1 MLIANLR
8 TKRTLLSL
16 AVAAA
21 LTLSVQASAADTLQG
36 KVVAD
41 EAPNYSTQSGKQ
53 YWVLTGTEQTAE
65 SNALTINDANGTVK
79 LPDQIPVSHIYL
91 SEADKAVANG
101 NQMTVGG
108 QTSTFASAV
117 LVMNVWAD
125 NVDSLEADANKATL
139 NTSADAAGSYAF
151 SNIFAT
157 RIGEATIRNSETVI
171 DDVEINVTV
180 DPSDVSLEDLGAFWA
195 WGAYVD
201 NLSAEAGM
209 TSSVHF
215 SGNSLT
221 LSDTKIAAPKE
232 MYVDGVMTEQVNT
245 VVAEDN
251 RFVLENLT
259 ITTDT
264 GYFRGVT
271 TVGADEAQI
280 DRNKTTVT
288 DLTFSSTDFAYV
300 EGMEVYDFGRAEA
313 ANNTYIADGIELNGS
328 DLILSGGWFQDG
340 DSAVFANNT
349 VNIADVTAGSVSG
362 ELLTVY
368 GIQTR
373 DVADVTANATT
384 VTLDKI
390 TLSPWDAGS
399 SYETESLWARAVSVS
414 DAETVS
420 ASGNLLSAHDVHV
433 HSAILSAAYVSGEDT
448 ASVSLIGNK
457 VELSNSETMQSTD
470 FENGLTIYGAR
481 AAITGNAEIS
491 RNAVSVKDVTAAD
504 LRLYGGRYWA
514 VGSTQNASVVMNG
527 NLLEVENVTNTGP
540 EADLWAARAGLGDE
554 AYHSGA
560 DISTVTLQ
568 NNRARVLDSDFA
580 GQFGVAGA
588 EVDIRGSADVSNNAV
603 ELRNVTADHFSA
615 LGASYVGYVT
625 ADQAD
630 VVMNGN
636 TLIAEGVTASDYA
649 QFVAARSFFTDGDEE
664 VYGQNILMQ
673 GNRLEMTDATLS
685 GESYVMSVSA
695 TDAGEARALNNTL
708 EVSGLTARNDQGTA
722 VTHVVAAHL
731 DATQAVAENN
741 ATVVEDSS
749 FTGTTRLWGVRL
761 VAENQGIASENH
773 VALSGTKF
781 SGTSNVAAVSLGAT
795 QAETENNVIIVEDSS
810 FTGTTSLLGVR
821 LTAENQGVASGN
833 NVALSGTK
841 FSGTSNVATV
851 LLGATQAETENN
863 AIVVEDSSFTG
874 TTSLLGVQLAAEKR
888 GVASGTSVSVSG
900 ATVSGYGLIE
910 AVSVYSQDT
919 VEVNNSTLLL
929 SDVSMDGEPA
939 LIAGVDS
946 SGKTVS
952 VQNTLVQATE
962 VDIQDN
968 KELKE
973 RNVLAGVSAFITNDG
988 GTFTNKNTVV
998 SVNKSDI
1005 TNGYVA
1011 GTLVALADGGQ
1022 VEINNQTVVVSYS
1035 TVDDVYGTG
1044 IVASGN
1050 VSARINNQT
1059 IVLDNA
1065 TVVGGVYDVSIKNGT
1080 STRSGNDVELTN
1092 SRLQLS
1098 GINEVGSISGF
1109 DTIGLNVTEA
1119 NKMNAVL
1126 TVKKATGGQTEFD
1139 GVTIEIASDDFLDS
1153 SDTYQLINVE
1163 GGKYTF
1169 KDLTVKES
1177 HTFIETTYTADGDVV
1192 LGNGENLTSENN
1204 LFNNKTVKATES
1216 SKTLAES
1223 LLGTVAFINQGAEFI
1238 ADEGIAA
1245 MVDAAKL
1252 GEVTAFGVMQ
1262 GGSTHYNT
1270 GSYVDVD
1277 GVTFMAG
1284 AGLRVNPN
1292 WTMAGF
1298 VEAGWA
1304 NSASHVEGTRG
1315 DGDHEY
1321 FGVGFA
1327 TRYQTDGVLYVD
1339 GSLRAGRA
1347 TTEFAGRYGQDSAS
1361 YDAKSLYM
1369 SAHVG
1374 LGALWD
1380 LSESL
1385 KLDTYAR
1392 YMVTYLDDD
1401 DVSLNNRYNDK
1412 LDLDSTVTHAV
1423 RAGARLLGDFNDYAS
1438 WKVGAAYEH
1447 VFDGDAESAVNSF
1460 SLDVPSLEGDTGV
1473 FELGLRIRPSLE
1485 SNWAVDLGAK
1495 GYVGDREGVTGNMTV
1510 RYSF

>member
-1 MLIANLR
+1 MLIENLR

-21 LTLSVQASAADTLQG
+21 LTLSVQANATDTLQG
-36 KVVAD
+36 QVVAD
-41 EAPNYSTQSGKQ
+41 KAPNYSAQSGKQ
-53 YWVLTGTEQTAE
+53 YWVLTGAEQTAE

-108 QTSTFASAV
+108 QNSTFASAV
-117 LVMNVWAD
+117 LLMNVWAD
-125 NVDSLEADANKATL
+125 NVDSLEADANKVAL

-151 SNIFAT
+151 TNILAMK
-157 RIGEATIRNSETVI
+157 IVDATIRNSETVI

-180 DPSDVSLEDLGAFWA
+180 DPSDDSVEDLGAFWA
-195 WGAYVD
+195 WGASVD
-201 NLSAEAGM
+201 NLSADAGM
-209 TSSVHF
+209 TSSVRF

-221 LSDTKIAAPKE
+221 LSGTKIDAPE
-232 MYVDGVMTEQVNT
+232 IYVDGVMTEQVNT

-259 ITTDT
+259 ITTDR

-271 TVGADEAQI
+271 AVGADEAQI
-280 DRNKTTVT
+280 HRNETTVT
-288 DLTFSSTDFAYV
+288 GLIFSSTDFASV
-300 EGMEVYDFGRAEA
+300 EGMEVNGFGRAEA
-313 ANNTYIADGIELNGS
+313 ANNTYTADGIELNGS
-328 DLILSGGWFQDG
+328 DLILRGGRFLDG

-349 VNIADVTAGSVSG
+349 VNIANVTAGSVSG

-368 GIQTR
+368 GIQTS
-373 DVADVTANATT
+373 DVADVSANATT

-420 ASGNLLSAHDVHV
+420 ASDNLLSAHDVHV

-448 ASVSLIGNK
+448 ASVSLTGNR
-457 VELSNSETMQSTD
+457 VELSNVESQLDSD

-481 AAITGNAEIS
+481 AAISGNAEIS
-491 RNAVSVKDVTAAD
+491 RNEVSVKDVTAAD

-514 VGSTQNASVVMNG
+514 VGLAQNASVVMNG

-560 DISTVTLQ
+560 DNSTVTLQ
-568 NNRARVLDSDFA
+568 NNRARVLDSKFT
-580 GQFGVAGA
+580 GQLGVAGA
-588 EVDIRGSADVSNNAV
+588 EVDIRGSAVVSNNAV
-603 ELRNVTADHFSA
+603 ELSNVTADRFYA
-615 LGASYVGYVT
+615 LGASYVGSET

-649 QFVAARSFFTDGDEE
+649 QFVAARSLFTDGDEE

-685 GESYVMSVSA
+685 GGSSVMSVSA
-695 TDAGEARALNNTL
+695 TEAGEARALNNTL
-708 EVSGLTARNDQGTA
+708 EVSGLTADNNQADTA
-722 VTHVVAAHL
+722 SEVIAVDL
-731 DATQAVAENN
+731 DAMQAEVENN
-741 ATVVEDSS
+741 SMV
-749 FTGTTRLWGVRL
+749 
-761 VAENQGIASENH
+761 
-773 VALSGTKF
+773 
-781 SGTSNVAAVSLGAT
+781 
-795 QAETENNVIIVEDSS
+795 VEDSS
-810 FTGTTSLLGVR
+810 FTGTTSLLGVQ
-821 LTAENQGVASGN
+821 LAVENRGVASGN
-833 NVALSGTK
+833 NVALSGTE
-841 FSGTSNVATV
+841 FSGTSNVAAV
-851 LLGATQAETENN
+851 FLGATQAEAENN

-874 TTSLLGVQLAAEKR
+874 TTSLLGVHLAAEKR

-1044 IVASGN
+1044 IVASGD

-1109 DTIGLNVTEA
+1109 DTIGLNVTQD
-1119 NKMNAVL
+1119 NIDQAVL
-1126 TVKKATGGQTEFD
+1126 TVTQAAEGQTKFD
-1139 GVTIEIASDDFLDS
+1139 GVTIEIASDDFLES

-1163 GGKYTF
+1163 GGKYMF

-1177 HTFIETTYTADGDVV
+1177 HTFLETTYTAEDDVV
-1192 LGNGENLTSENN
+1192 LDADHGLTSEND

-1252 GEVTAFGVMQ
+1252 GEVMAFGVMR

-1374 LGALWD
+1374 LGALWN
-1380 LSESL
+1380 LNESL

-1412 LDLDSTVTHAV
+1412 LELDSTVTHAV

>member
-1 MLIANLR
+1 MLIENLR

-21 LTLSVQASAADTLQG
+21 LTLSVQANAADTLQG
-36 KVVAD
+36 QVVAD
-41 EAPNYSTQSGKQ
+41 KAPNYSAQSGKQ
-53 YWVLTGTEQTAE
+53 YWVLTGAEQTAE

-108 QTSTFASAV
+108 QNSTFASAV
-117 LVMNVWAD
+117 LLMNVWAD
-125 NVDSLEADANKATL
+125 NVDSLEADANKVAL

-151 SNIFAT
+151 TNILAMK
-157 RIGEATIRNSETVI
+157 IVDATIRNSETVI

-180 DPSDVSLEDLGAFWA
+180 DPSDDSVEDLGAFWA
-195 WGAYVD
+195 WGASVD
-201 NLSAEAGM
+201 NLSADAGM
-209 TSSVHF
+209 TSSVRF

-221 LSDTKIAAPKE
+221 LSGTKIDAPE
-232 MYVDGVMTEQVNT
+232 IYVDGVMSQQVNT

-251 RFVLENLT
+251 RFVLENLS
-259 ITTDT
+259 ITTDD
-264 GYFRGVT
+264 GHFRGVT
-271 TVGADEAQI
+271 AVGADEAQI
-280 DRNKTTVT
+280 YRNETTVT
-288 DLTFSSTDFAYV
+288 GLIFSSTDFASV
-300 EGMEVYDFGRAEA
+300 EGMEVNGFGRAEA
-313 ANNTYIADGIELNGS
+313 ANNTYTADGIELNGS
-328 DLILSGGWFQDG
+328 DLILRGGRFLDG

-349 VNIADVTAGSVSG
+349 VNIANVTAGSVSG

-368 GIQTR
+368 GMLTSG
-373 DVADVTANATT
+373 VADVTANATT

-390 TLSPWDAGS
+390 TLSPSAAGS
-399 SYETESLWARAVSVS
+399 SVETESLSALAVSVF

-420 ASGNLLSAHDVHV
+420 ASDNLLSGHDVHV
-433 HSAILSAAYVSGEDT
+433 HSAILSAAYVSGKDT

-560 DISTVTLQ
+560 DNSTVTLQ
-568 NNRARVLDSDFA
+568 NNRARVLDSKFT
-580 GQFGVAGA
+580 GQLGVAGV
-588 EVDIRGSADVSNNAV
+588 EVDIRGSAVVSNNAV
-603 ELRNVTADHFSA
+603 ELSNVTADRFYA
-615 LGASYVGYVT
+615 LGASYVGSET

-649 QFVAARSFFTDGDEE
+649 QFVAARSLFTDGDEE

-685 GESYVMSVSA
+685 GGSSVMSVSA
-695 TDAGEARALNNTL
+695 TEAGEARALNNTL
-708 EVSGLTARNDQGTA
+708 EVSGLTASNDQGTA
-722 VTHVVAAHL
+722 VTNVVAAHL

-749 FTGTTRLWGVRL
+749 FTGTTSLWGVRL
-761 VAENQGIASENH
+761 V
-773 VALSGTKF
+773 
-781 SGTSNVAAVSLGAT
+781 
-795 QAETENNVIIVEDSS
+795 
-810 FTGTTSLLGVR
+810 
-821 LTAENQGVASGN
+821 AENQGVASGN

-841 FSGTSNVATV
+841 FSGTSNVAAV
-851 LLGATQAETENN
+851 FLGATQAEAENN

-874 TTSLLGVQLAAEKR
+874 TTSLLGVQLAAENR
-888 GVASGTSVSVSG
+888 GVASGTRVSVSG
-900 ATVSGYGLIE
+900 VEVSGYGLIE

-988 GTFTNKNTVV
+988 GTFTNKNTIV
-998 SVNKSDI
+998 SVSKSGI

-1044 IVASGN
+1044 IVASGD

-1065 TVVGGVYDVSIKNGT
+1065 TVVGGVYAVSVKNGT

-1098 GINEVGSISGF
+1098 GTNKVGSISGF

-1119 NKMNAVL
+1119 NKEKAVL
-1126 TVKKATGGQTEFD
+1126 TVTDADAGQMEFN
-1139 GVTIEIASDDFLDS
+1139 GVTIEIASDDFLES

-1163 GGKYTF
+1163 GGTYTF
-1169 KDLTVKES
+1169 TDLTVKES
-1177 HTFIETTYTADGDVV
+1177 HTFLETTYMADGKVV
-1192 LGNGENLTSENN
+1192 LDDGNSLTSEND

-1223 LLGTVAFINQGAEFI
+1223 LLGTIAFINQGAEFI

-1347 TTEFAGRYGQDSAS
+1347 TTEYAGRYGQDSAS

-1380 LSESL
+1380 LNESL

-1412 LDLDSTVTHAV
+1412 LELDSTVTHAV

>member
-1 MLIANLR
+1 MLIENLR

-21 LTLSVQASAADTLQG
+21 LTLSVQANATGTLQG
-36 KVVAD
+36 QVVAD
-41 EAPNYSTQSGKQ
+41 KAPNYSAQSGKQ
-53 YWVLTGTEQTAE
+53 YWVLTGAEQTAE
-65 SNALTINDANGTVK
+65 SNVLTINDANGTVK

-108 QTSTFASAV
+108 QNSTFASAV
-117 LVMNVWAD
+117 LLMNVWAD
-125 NVDSLEADANKATL
+125 NVDSLEADANKVAL

-151 SNIFAT
+151 TNILAMK
-157 RIGEATIRNSETVI
+157 IVDATIRNSETVI
-171 DDVEINVTV
+171 NDVEINVTV
-180 DPSDVSLEDLGAFWA
+180 DPSDDSVEDLGAFWA
-195 WGAYVD
+195 WGASVD
-201 NLSAEAGM
+201 NLSADAGM
-209 TSSVHF
+209 TSSVRF

-221 LSDTKIAAPKE
+221 LSGTKIDAPE
-232 MYVDGVMTEQVNT
+232 IYVDGVMSQQVNT

-251 RFVLENLT
+251 RFVLENLS
-259 ITTDT
+259 ITTDD
-264 GYFRGVT
+264 GHFRGVT
-271 TVGADEAQI
+271 AVGADEAQI
-280 DRNKTTVT
+280 YRNETTVT
-288 DLTFSSTDFAYV
+288 GLIFSSTDFASV
-300 EGMEVYDFGRAEA
+300 EGMEVNGFGRAEA
-313 ANNTYIADGIELNGS
+313 ANNTYTADGIELNGS
-328 DLILSGGWFQDG
+328 DLILRGGRFLDG

-349 VNIADVTAGSVSG
+349 VNIANVTAGSVSG

-368 GIQTR
+368 GIQTS
-373 DVADVTANATT
+373 DVADVSANATT

-420 ASGNLLSAHDVHV
+420 ASDNLLSAHDVHV

-448 ASVSLIGNK
+448 ASVSLTGNR
-457 VELSNSETMQSTD
+457 VELSNVESQLDSD

-481 AAITGNAEIS
+481 AAISGNAEIS
-491 RNAVSVKDVTAAD
+491 RNEVSVKDVTAAD

-514 VGSTQNASVVMNG
+514 VGLAQNASVVMNG

-560 DISTVTLQ
+560 DNSTVTLQ
-568 NNRARVLDSDFA
+568 NNRARVLDSKFT
-580 GQFGVAGA
+580 GQLGVAGA
-588 EVDIRGSADVSNNAV
+588 EVDIRGSAVVSNNAV
-603 ELRNVTADHFSA
+603 ELSNVTADRFYA
-615 LGASYVGYVT
+615 LGASYVGSET

-649 QFVAARSFFTDGDEE
+649 QFVAARSLFTDGDEE

-685 GESYVMSVSA
+685 GGSSVMSVSA
-695 TDAGEARALNNTL
+695 TEAGEARALNNTL
-708 EVSGLTARNDQGTA
+708 EVSGLTADNNQADTA
-722 VTHVVAAHL
+722 SEVIAVDL
-731 DATQAVAENN
+731 DAMQAEVENN
-741 ATVVEDSS
+741 SMV
-749 FTGTTRLWGVRL
+749 
-761 VAENQGIASENH
+761 
-773 VALSGTKF
+773 
-781 SGTSNVAAVSLGAT
+781 
-795 QAETENNVIIVEDSS
+795 VEDSS
-810 FTGTTSLLGVR
+810 FTGTTSLLGVQ
-821 LTAENQGVASGN
+821 LAVENRGVASGN
-833 NVALSGTK
+833 NVALSGTE
-841 FSGTSNVATV
+841 FSGTSNVAAV
-851 LLGATQAETENN
+851 FLGATQAEAENN

-874 TTSLLGVQLAAEKR
+874 TTSLLGVHLAAEKR

-1044 IVASGN
+1044 IVASGD

-1109 DTIGLNVTEA
+1109 DTIGLNVTQD
-1119 NKMNAVL
+1119 NIDQAVL
-1126 TVKKATGGQTEFD
+1126 TVTQAAEGQTKFD
-1139 GVTIEIASDDFLDS
+1139 GVTIEIASDDFLES

-1163 GGKYTF
+1163 GGKYMF

-1177 HTFIETTYTADGDVV
+1177 HTFLETTYTAEDDVV
-1192 LGNGENLTSENN
+1192 LDADHGLTSEND

-1339 GSLRAGRA
+1339 GSLLAGRA

-1374 LGALWD
+1374 LGALWN
-1380 LSESL
+1380 LNESL

-1412 LDLDSTVTHAV
+1412 LELDSTVTHAV

>member
-1 MLIANLR
+1 MLIENLR

-21 LTLSVQASAADTLQG
+21 LTLSVQANATDTLQG
-36 KVVAD
+36 QVVAD
-41 EAPNYSTQSGKQ
+41 KAPNYSAQSGKQ
-53 YWVLTGTEQTAE
+53 YWVLTGAEQTAE

-79 LPDQIPVSHIYL
+79 QADQIPVSHIYL
-91 SEADKAVANG
+91 SEADKTVANG

-108 QTSTFASAV
+108 QTSKFDSAV
-117 LVMNVWAD
+117 LFMNVWAD
-125 NVDSLEADANKATL
+125 NVDSLEVDANKVTL
-139 NTSADAAGSYAF
+139 DANVEASGGYAF
-151 SNIFAT
+151 TNIFAT

-171 DDVEINVTV
+171 GDVEINLIA
-180 DPSDVSLEDLGAFWA
+180 DPSDDSDEDIGAFWA
-195 WGAYVD
+195 WGAYV
-201 NLSAEAGM
+201 NNPSAEAGM
-209 TSSVHF
+209 TSSVRF

-221 LSDTKIAAPKE
+221 LSGTKIDAPE
-232 MYVDGVMTEQVNT
+232 IYVDGVMTQQVNT

-251 RFVLENLT
+251 RFVLENLS
-259 ITTDT
+259 ITTDD
-264 GYFRGVT
+264 GHFRGVT
-271 TVGADEAQI
+271 AFGADEVQI
-280 DRNKTTVT
+280 HRNATTAK
-288 DLTFSSTDFAYV
+288 DLTLSPKTFAVV
-300 EGMEVYDFGRAEA
+300 EGMEVNGFGRAEA
-313 ANNTYIADGIELNGS
+313 ANNTYTADGIELNGS
-328 DLILSGGWFQDG
+328 DLILRGGRFLDG

-349 VNIADVTAGSVSG
+349 VNIANVTAGSVSG

-368 GIQTR
+368 GIQTS
-373 DVADVTANATT
+373 DVADVSANATT

-420 ASGNLLSAHDVHV
+420 ASDNLLSVHDVHV

-481 AAITGNAEIS
+481 AAISGNAEIS
-491 RNAVSVKDVTAAD
+491 RNEVSVKDVTAAD

-514 VGSTQNASVVMNG
+514 VGSAQNASVVMNG

-554 AYHSGA
+554 VYHSGA
-560 DISTVTLQ
+560 DTSTVTLQ
-568 NNRARVLDSDFA
+568 NNRARVLDSKFT
-580 GQFGVAGA
+580 GQLGVAGA
-588 EVDIRGSADVSNNAV
+588 EVDIRGSAVVSNNAV
-603 ELRNVTADHFSA
+603 ELSNVTADRFYA
-615 LGASYVGYVT
+615 LGASYVGSET

-649 QFVAARSFFTDGDEE
+649 QFVAARSLFTDGDEE

-685 GESYVMSVSA
+685 GGSSVMSVSA
-695 TDAGEARALNNTL
+695 TEAGEARALNNTL
-708 EVSGLTARNDQGTA
+708 EVSGLTASNDQGTA
-722 VTHVVAAHL
+722 VTNVVAAHL

-741 ATVVEDSS
+741 ATV
-749 FTGTTRLWGVRL
+749 
-761 VAENQGIASENH
+761 
-773 VALSGTKF
+773 
-781 SGTSNVAAVSLGAT
+781 
-795 QAETENNVIIVEDSS
+795 VEDSS

-863 AIVVEDSSFTG
+863 AMLVEDSSFTG
-874 TTSLLGVQLAAEKR
+874 TTSLLGVKLAAENR

-900 ATVSGYGLIE
+900 VEVSGYGLIE
-910 AVSVYSQDT
+910 AVSVYSQNT
-919 VEVNNSTLLL
+919 VEVDNSTLLL
-929 SDVSMDGEPA
+929 SNVSMDGKPA

-946 SGKTVS
+946 LGKTVS

-988 GTFTNKNTVV
+988 GTFTNKNTIV

-1022 VEINNQTVVVSYS
+1022 VEINNQTVVVSNS

-1044 IVASGN
+1044 IVASGD

-1065 TVVGGVYDVSIKNGT
+1065 TVEGGVYAVSVKNGT

-1098 GINEVGSISGF
+1098 GTNTVGSISGF

-1119 NKMNAVL
+1119 NKEKAVL
-1126 TVKKATGGQTEFD
+1126 TVTDADAGQMEFN
-1139 GVTIEIASDDFLDS
+1139 GVTIEIASDDFLES

-1177 HTFIETTYTADGDVV
+1177 HTFLETTYTADGDVV
-1192 LGNGENLTSENN
+1192 LGNGENLTSEND

-1223 LLGTVAFINQGAEFI
+1223 LLGTVAFVNQGAEFI

-1327 TRYQTDGVLYVD
+1327 TRYQTDGVLYAD

-1380 LSESL
+1380 LNESL

-1412 LDLDSTVTHAV
+1412 LELDSTVTHAV

>member
-91 SEADKAVANG
+91 SEADKAVAND

-125 NVDSLEADANKATL
+125 NVDSLEADANKVTL
-139 NTSADAAGSYAF
+139 DSNVEASGGYAF
-151 SNIFAT
+151 TNIFAT
-157 RIGEATIRNSETVI
+157 RIGEGTIRNSETVI
-171 DDVEINVTV
+171 GDVEINVIA
-180 DPSDVSLEDLGAFWA
+180 DPSGESDEDLGAFWA
-195 WGAYVD
+195 WGAYV
-201 NLSAEAGM
+201 NNRSAEAGM

-221 LSDTKIAAPKE
+221 LSGTKIAAPE
-232 MYVDGVMTEQVNT
+232 IYVDGVMTQQVNT
-245 VVAEDN
+245 VVAEGN
-251 RFVLENLT
+251 RFVLENLS
-259 ITTDT
+259 ISTDD

-271 TVGADEAQI
+271 AFGADEVQI
-280 DRNKTTVT
+280 HRNATTVK
-288 DLTFSSTDFAYV
+288 DLTLSPKTFAVV
-300 EGMEVYDFGRAEA
+300 EGMEVYGFGRAEA
-313 ANNTYIADGIELNGS
+313 ANNTYTADGIELNGS

-340 DSAVFANNT
+340 DSAVISNNT
-349 VNIADVTAGSVSG
+349 VNIADVTAGSVLG
-362 ELLTVY
+362 ELRTVY

-373 DVADVTANATT
+373 NVADVTANATT

-390 TLSPWDAGS
+390 TLSPSAAGS
-399 SYETESLWARAVSVS
+399 SVETESLWARAVSVS

-420 ASGNLLSAHDVHV
+420 ASDNLLSAHDVHV

-588 EVDIRGSADVSNNAV
+588 EVDIRGSAVVSNNAV
-603 ELRNVTADHFSA
+603 ELRNVTADRFSA
-615 LGASYVGYVT
+615 LGASYVGYEM

-685 GESYVMSVSA
+685 GGSSVMSVSA

-722 VTHVVAAHL
+722 VTNVVAAHL
-731 DATQAVAENN
+731 DAMQAVAENN

-761 VAENQGIASENH
+761 VAENQGIASGNH

-781 SGTSNVAAVSLGAT
+781 SGSSNVAAVLLGAT
-795 QAETENNVIIVEDSS
+795 QAETENNAMLVEDSS
-810 FTGTTSLLGVR
+810 FTGTTSLLGVH
-821 LTAENQGVASGN
+821 
-833 NVALSGTK
+833 
-841 FSGTSNVATV
+841 
-851 LLGATQAETENN
+851 
-863 AIVVEDSSFTG
+863 
-874 TTSLLGVQLAAEKR
+874 LAAEKR

-919 VEVNNSTLLL
+919 VEANNSTLLL

-1044 IVASGN
+1044 IVASSN

-1380 LSESL
+1380 LNESL

-1473 FELGLRIRPSLE
+1473 FELGLRICPSLE

>member
-1 MLIANLR
+1 MLIENIR

-41 EAPNYSTQSGKQ
+41 EAPNYSAQSGKQ
-53 YWVLTGTEQTAE
+53 YWVLTGAEQTAE
-65 SNALTINDANGTVK
+65 SNALTINDANGTVQ

-91 SEADKAVANG
+91 SDADKAVANG

-125 NVDSLEADANKATL
+125 NVDSLEADANKVAL

-151 SNIFAT
+151 SNILAT

-180 DPSDVSLEDLGAFWA
+180 DPSDDSVEDLGAFWA
-195 WGAYVD
+195 WGASVD
-201 NLSAEAGM
+201 NLSADAGM
-209 TSSVHF
+209 TSSVRF

-221 LSDTKIAAPKE
+221 LSGTKIDAPE
-232 MYVDGVMTEQVNT
+232 IYVDGVMSQQVNT

-251 RFVLENLT
+251 RFVLENLS
-259 ITTDT
+259 ITTDD
-264 GYFRGVT
+264 GHFRGVT
-271 TVGADEAQI
+271 AFGADEVQI
-280 DRNKTTVT
+280 HRNETTVT
-288 DLTFSSTDFAYV
+288 GLIFSSTDFASV
-300 EGMEVYDFGRAEA
+300 EGMEVNGFGRAEA
-313 ANNTYIADGIELNGS
+313 ANNTYMADGIELNGS
-328 DLILSGGWFQDG
+328 DLILRGGRFLDG
-340 DSAVFANNT
+340 DSAVFANST
-349 VNIADVTAGSVSG
+349 VKIANVTAGSVSG

-368 GIQTR
+368 GIQTS
-373 DVADVTANATT
+373 DVADVSANATT

-420 ASGNLLSAHDVHV
+420 ASDNLLSAHDVHV

-448 ASVSLIGNK
+448 ASVSLTGNK

-491 RNAVSVKDVTAAD
+491 RNAVSVKNVTTAD

-560 DISTVTLQ
+560 DTSTVTLQ
-568 NNRARVLDSDFA
+568 NNRARVLDSKFT
-580 GQFGVAGA
+580 GQLGVAGA

-636 TLIAEGVTASDYA
+636 TLIAEGVTASNYS

-695 TDAGEARALNNTL
+695 SDAGEARALNNTL
-708 EVSGLTARNDQGTA
+708 EVSGLTASNDQGTA
-722 VTHVVAAHL
+722 ETIVVAAHL

-741 ATVVEDSS
+741 AMVIKNSSFVGTTVLEGVNQRTENSGVASGNSVSVSKTNFSGTNNVFAVDLVAMKAEVENNSMVVEDSS
-749 FTGTTRLWGVRL
+749 FAGTTALEGVNL
-761 VAENQGIASENH
+761 TTENRG
-773 VALSGTKF
+773 VVSGT
-781 SGTSNVAAVSLGAT
+781 GVS
-795 QAETENNVIIVEDSS
+795 I
-810 FTGTTSLLGVR
+810 
-821 LTAENQGVASGN
+821 
-833 NVALSGTK
+833 
-841 FSGTSNVATV
+841 
-851 LLGATQAETENN
+851 
-863 AIVVEDSSFTG
+863 
-874 TTSLLGVQLAAEKR
+874 
-888 GVASGTSVSVSG
+888 SG
-900 ATVSGYGLIE
+900 ATVTGYGLIQ
-910 AVSVYSQDT
+910 AVAVQSPNT
-919 VEVNNSTLLL
+919 VEVDNSTLLL
-929 SDVSMDGEPA
+929 SDVSMEGEQA
-939 LIAGVDS
+939 LIAGVAIF
-946 SGKTVS
+946 GKTVS
-952 VQNTLVQATE
+952 VQNTFVQAT
-962 VDIQDN
+962 QLTMKDN
-968 KELKE
+968 GE
-973 RNVLAGVSAFITNDG
+973 RNALGGVSVEINDG
-988 GTFTNKNTVV
+988 GTFTNENTVV
-998 SVNKSDI
+998 SLLNNSEI
-1005 TNGYVA
+1005 TDGYVA
-1011 GTLVALADGGQ
+1011 GTLVSLVDGGQ
-1022 VEINNQTVVVSYS
+1022 VEINNQTVVVSNS

-1044 IVASGN
+1044 IVASGD

-1065 TVVGGVYDVSIKNGT
+1065 TVVGGVYDVSVKSET
-1080 STRSGNDVELTN
+1080 STRGGNDVELTN

-1098 GINEVGSISGF
+1098 GTNKVGFISGF

-1119 NKMNAVL
+1119 NKEKAVL
-1126 TVKKATGGQTEFD
+1126 TVTDADAGQMEFN
-1139 GVTIEIASDDFLDS
+1139 GVTIEIASDDFLES
-1153 SDTYQLINVE
+1153 SNTYQLINVE

-1192 LGNGENLTSENN
+1192 LGNGENLTSEND

-1284 AGLRVNPN
+1284 AGLRINPN

-1380 LSESL
+1380 LDESL

-1412 LDLDSTVTHAV
+1412 LELDSTVTHAV

>member
-8 TKRTLLSL
+8 TKHTLLSL

-139 NTSADAAGSYAF
+139 NTNADAAGSYAF

-157 RIGEATIRNSETVI
+157 RIGEATIRNSETMI
-171 DDVEINVTV
+171 NDVEINVTV
-180 DPSDVSLEDLGAFWA
+180 DPSGVSLEDLGAFWA

-251 RFVLENLT
+251 RFALENLT

-313 ANNTYIADGIELNGS
+313 ANNAYMADGIELNGS

-349 VNIADVTAGSVSG
+349 VSIADVTAGSVSG

-368 GIQTR
+368 GIKTR

-420 ASGNLLSAHDVHV
+420 ASDNLLSAHDVHV

-588 EVDIRGSADVSNNAV
+588 EVDIRGSAVVSNNAV
-603 ELRNVTADHFSA
+603 ELRNVTADRFSA
-615 LGASYVGYVT
+615 LGASYVGYEM

-722 VTHVVAAHL
+722 VTNVVAAHL

-741 ATVVEDSS
+741 AT
-749 FTGTTRLWGVRL
+749 
-761 VAENQGIASENH
+761 
-773 VALSGTKF
+773 
-781 SGTSNVAAVSLGAT
+781 
-795 QAETENNVIIVEDSS
+795 
-810 FTGTTSLLGVR
+810 
-821 LTAENQGVASGN
+821 
-833 NVALSGTK
+833 
-841 FSGTSNVATV
+841 
-851 LLGATQAETENN
+851 
-863 AIVVEDSSFTG
+863 VVEDSSFTG

-1080 STRSGNDVELTN
+1080 STGSGNDVELTN

-1380 LSESL
+1380 LNESL

>member
-1 MLIANLR
+1 MLIENLR

-21 LTLSVQASAADTLQG
+21 LTLSVQANAADTLQG
-36 KVVAD
+36 QVVAD
-41 EAPNYSTQSGKQ
+41 KAPNYSAQSGKQ
-53 YWVLTGTEQTAE
+53 YWVLTGAEQTAE

-108 QTSTFASAV
+108 QNSTFASAV
-117 LVMNVWAD
+117 LLMNVWAD
-125 NVDSLEADANKATL
+125 NVDSLEADANKVAL

-151 SNIFAT
+151 TNILAMK
-157 RIGEATIRNSETVI
+157 IVDATIRNSETVI

-180 DPSDVSLEDLGAFWA
+180 DPSDDSVEDLGAFWA
-195 WGAYVD
+195 WGASVD
-201 NLSAEAGM
+201 NLSADAGM
-209 TSSVHF
+209 TSSVRF

-221 LSDTKIAAPKE
+221 LSGTKIDAPE
-232 MYVDGVMTEQVNT
+232 IYVDGVMSQQVNT

-251 RFVLENLT
+251 RFVLENLS
-259 ITTDT
+259 ITTDD
-264 GYFRGVT
+264 GHFRGVT
-271 TVGADEAQI
+271 AVGADEAQI
-280 DRNKTTVT
+280 YRNETTVT
-288 DLTFSSTDFAYV
+288 GLIFSSTDFASV
-300 EGMEVYDFGRAEA
+300 EGMEVNGFGRAEA
-313 ANNTYIADGIELNGS
+313 ANNTYTADGIELNGS
-328 DLILSGGWFQDG
+328 DLILRGGRFLDG

-349 VNIADVTAGSVSG
+349 VNIANVTAGSVSG

-368 GIQTR
+368 GMLTSG
-373 DVADVTANATT
+373 VADVTANATT

-390 TLSPWDAGS
+390 TLSPSAAGS
-399 SYETESLWARAVSVS
+399 SVETESLSALAVSVF

-420 ASGNLLSAHDVHV
+420 ASDNLLSGHDVHV
-433 HSAILSAAYVSGEDT
+433 HSAILSAAYVSGKDT

-560 DISTVTLQ
+560 DNSTVTLQ
-568 NNRARVLDSDFA
+568 NNRARVLDSKFT
-580 GQFGVAGA
+580 GQLGVAGA
-588 EVDIRGSADVSNNAV
+588 EVDIRGSAVVSNNAV
-603 ELRNVTADHFSA
+603 ELSNVTADRFYA
-615 LGASYVGYVT
+615 LGASYVGSET

-649 QFVAARSFFTDGDEE
+649 QFVAARSLFTDGDEE

-685 GESYVMSVSA
+685 GGSSVMSVSA
-695 TDAGEARALNNTL
+695 TEAGEARALNNTL
-708 EVSGLTARNDQGTA
+708 EVSGLTASNDQGTA
-722 VTHVVAAHL
+722 VTNVVAAHL

-749 FTGTTRLWGVRL
+749 FTGTTSLWGVRL
-761 VAENQGIASENH
+761 V
-773 VALSGTKF
+773 
-781 SGTSNVAAVSLGAT
+781 
-795 QAETENNVIIVEDSS
+795 
-810 FTGTTSLLGVR
+810 
-821 LTAENQGVASGN
+821 AENQGVASGN

-841 FSGTSNVATV
+841 FSGTSNVAAV
-851 LLGATQAETENN
+851 FLGATQAEAENN

-874 TTSLLGVQLAAEKR
+874 TTSLLGVQLAAENR
-888 GVASGTSVSVSG
+888 GVASGTRVSVSG
-900 ATVSGYGLIE
+900 VEVSGYGLIE

-988 GTFTNKNTVV
+988 GTFTNKNTIV
-998 SVNKSDI
+998 SVSKSGI

-1044 IVASGN
+1044 IVASGD

-1065 TVVGGVYDVSIKNGT
+1065 TVVGGVYAVSVKNGT

-1098 GINEVGSISGF
+1098 GTNKVGSISGF

-1119 NKMNAVL
+1119 NKEKAVL
-1126 TVKKATGGQTEFD
+1126 TVTDADAGQMEFN
-1139 GVTIEIASDDFLDS
+1139 GVTIEIASDDFLES

-1163 GGKYTF
+1163 GGTYTF
-1169 KDLTVKES
+1169 TDLTVKES
-1177 HTFIETTYTADGDVV
+1177 HTFLETTYMADGKVV
-1192 LGNGENLTSENN
+1192 LDDGNSLTSEND

-1223 LLGTVAFINQGAEFI
+1223 LLGTIAFINQGAEFI

-1327 TRYQTDGVLYVD
+1327 TRYQTDGVLYAD

-1374 LGALWD
+1374 LGAMWGLN
-1380 LSESL
+1380 ESL

-1412 LDLDSTVTHAV
+1412 LELDSTVTQAV

-1438 WKVGAAYEH
+1438 WKMGAAYEH

>member
-1 MLIANLR
+1 MLIENLR

-21 LTLSVQASAADTLQG
+21 LTLSVQANATDTLQG
-36 KVVAD
+36 QVVAD
-41 EAPNYSTQSGKQ
+41 KAPNYSAQSGKQ
-53 YWVLTGTEQTAE
+53 YWVLTGAEQTAE

-79 LPDQIPVSHIYL
+79 QADQIPVSHIYL

-108 QTSTFASAV
+108 QTSKFDSAV
-117 LVMNVWAD
+117 LFMNVWAD
-125 NVDSLEADANKATL
+125 NVDSLEVDANKVTL
-139 NTSADAAGSYAF
+139 DANVEASGGYAF
-151 SNIFAT
+151 TNIFAT

-171 DDVEINVTV
+171 GDVEINLIA
-180 DPSDVSLEDLGAFWA
+180 DPSDDSDEDIGAFWA
-195 WGAYVD
+195 WGAYV
-201 NLSAEAGM
+201 NNPSAEAGM
-209 TSSVHF
+209 ASSVHF

-221 LSDTKIAAPKE
+221 LSGTKIAAPE
-232 MYVDGVMTEQVNT
+232 IYVDGVMTQQVNT

-251 RFVLENLT
+251 RYVLENLS
-259 ITTDT
+259 ITTDD
-264 GYFRGVT
+264 GHFRGVT
-271 TVGADEAQI
+271 AFGADEVQI
-280 DRNKTTVT
+280 HRNATTAK
-288 DLTFSSTDFAYV
+288 DLTLSPKTFAVV
-300 EGMEVYDFGRAEA
+300 EGMEVNGFGRAEA
-313 ANNTYIADGIELNGS
+313 ANNTYTADGIELNGS
-328 DLILSGGWFQDG
+328 ALILRGGRFLDG

-349 VNIADVTAGSVSG
+349 VNIANVTAGSVSG

-368 GIQTR
+368 GIQTS
-373 DVADVTANATT
+373 DVADVSANATT

-399 SYETESLWARAVSVS
+399 AYETESLWARAVSVS

-420 ASGNLLSAHDVHV
+420 ASDNLLSVHDVHV

-481 AAITGNAEIS
+481 AAISGNAEIS
-491 RNAVSVKDVTAAD
+491 RNEVSVKDVTAAD

-514 VGSTQNASVVMNG
+514 VGSAQNASVVMNG

-560 DISTVTLQ
+560 DNSTVTLQ
-568 NNRARVLDSDFA
+568 NNRARVLDSKFT
-580 GQFGVAGA
+580 GQLGVAGA
-588 EVDIRGSADVSNNAV
+588 EVDIRGSAVVSNNAV
-603 ELRNVTADHFSA
+603 ELSNVTADRFYA
-615 LGASYVGYVT
+615 LGASYVGSDM

-685 GESYVMSVSA
+685 GGSSVMSVSA
-695 TDAGEARALNNTL
+695 KDAGEARALNNTL
-708 EVSGLTARNDQGTA
+708 EVSGLTASNDQGTA
-722 VTHVVAAHL
+722 VTNVVAAHL

-741 ATVVEDSS
+741 SIV
-749 FTGTTRLWGVRL
+749 
-761 VAENQGIASENH
+761 
-773 VALSGTKF
+773 
-781 SGTSNVAAVSLGAT
+781 
-795 QAETENNVIIVEDSS
+795 VEDSS

-841 FSGTSNVATV
+841 FSGTSNVAAV
-851 LLGATQAETENN
+851 FLGATQAEAENN

-874 TTSLLGVQLAAEKR
+874 TTSLLGVQLAAENR

-900 ATVSGYGLIE
+900 VEVSGYGLIE

-1035 TVDDVYGTG
+1035 TVDDVYGTD
-1044 IVASGN
+1044 IVASGD

-1109 DTIGLNVTEA
+1109 DTIGLNVTQD
-1119 NKMNAVL
+1119 NIDQAVL
-1126 TVKKATGGQTEFD
+1126 TVTQAAEGQTKFD
-1139 GVTIEIASDDFLDS
+1139 GVTIEIASDDFLES

-1192 LGNGENLTSENN
+1192 LGNGENLTSEND

-1284 AGLRVNPN
+1284 AGLRINPN

-1380 LSESL
+1380 LNESL

-1473 FELGLRIRPSLE
+1473 FELGMRIRPSLE

>member
-41 EAPNYSTQSGKQ
+41 EAPNYSAQSGKQ
-53 YWVLTGTEQTAE
+53 YWVLTGAEQTAE

-101 NQMTVGG
+101 NQMTIGG
-108 QTSTFASAV
+108 QKSTFASAI
-117 LVMNVWAD
+117 LPTNIWAD
-125 NVDSLEADANKATL
+125 NCESFEADANKMTL
-139 NTSADAAGSYAF
+139 NSSVDAAGSYAF

-157 RIGEATIRNSETVI
+157 RIGEATIRNSETMI
-171 DDVEINVTV
+171 NDVEINVTV
-180 DPSDVSLEDLGAFWA
+180 DPSGVSLEDRGAFWA

-201 NLSAEAGM
+201 NFSADAGM

-215 SGNSLT
+215 SENSLT

-245 VVAEDN
+245 VVAEGN
-251 RFVLENLT
+251 RFVLENLS
-259 ITTDT
+259 ISTDD

-271 TVGADEAQI
+271 AFGADEVQI
-280 DRNKTTVT
+280 HRNATTVK
-288 DLTFSSTDFAYV
+288 DLTLSPKTFAVV
-300 EGMEVYDFGRAEA
+300 EGMEVYGFGRAEA
-313 ANNTYIADGIELNGS
+313 ANNTYTADGIELNGS

-340 DSAVFANNT
+340 DSVVISNNT

-368 GIQTR
+368 GIQTS
-373 DVADVTANATT
+373 DVADVSANATT

-390 TLSPWDAGS
+390 ALSPWDAGS
-399 SYETESLWARAVSVS
+399 SVETESLWARAVSVS

-420 ASGNLLSAHDVHV
+420 ANDNLLSAHDVHV

-491 RNAVSVKDVTAAD
+491 RNAVSVKDVTTAD

-560 DISTVTLQ
+560 DTSTVTLQ
-568 NNRARVLDSDFA
+568 NNRARVLDSKFT
-580 GQFGVAGA
+580 GQLGVAGA
-588 EVDIRGSADVSNNAV
+588 EVDIRGSAVVSNNAV

-636 TLIAEGVTASDYA
+636 TLIAEGVTASNYS

-695 TDAGEARALNNTL
+695 TDAGEARTLNNTL
-708 EVSGLTARNDQGTA
+708 EVSGLTASNDQGTA
-722 VTHVVAAHL
+722 ETIVVAAHL
-731 DATQAVAENN
+731 YATQAVAENN
-741 ATVVEDSS
+741 AMVIKNSSFVGTTVLEGLNQQTENSGVASGNSVSVSKTNFSGTNNVFAVDLVAMKAEVENNSMVVEDSS
-749 FTGTTRLWGVRL
+749 FAGTTALEGVNL
-761 VAENQGIASENH
+761 TTENRG
-773 VALSGTKF
+773 VVSGT
-781 SGTSNVAAVSLGAT
+781 GVS
-795 QAETENNVIIVEDSS
+795 I
-810 FTGTTSLLGVR
+810 
-821 LTAENQGVASGN
+821 
-833 NVALSGTK
+833 
-841 FSGTSNVATV
+841 
-851 LLGATQAETENN
+851 
-863 AIVVEDSSFTG
+863 
-874 TTSLLGVQLAAEKR
+874 
-888 GVASGTSVSVSG
+888 SG
-900 ATVSGYGLIE
+900 ATVTGYGLIQ
-910 AVSVYSQDT
+910 AVAVQSPNT
-919 VEVNNSTLLL
+919 VEVDNSTLLL
-929 SDVSMDGEPA
+929 SDVSMEGEQA
-939 LIAGVDS
+939 LIAGVAIF
-946 SGKTVS
+946 GKTVS
-952 VQNTLVQATE
+952 VQNTFVQAT
-962 VDIQDN
+962 QLTMKDN
-968 KELKE
+968 GE
-973 RNVLAGVSAFITNDG
+973 RNALGGVSVEINDG
-988 GTFTNKNTVV
+988 GTFTNENTVV
-998 SVNKSDI
+998 SLLNNSEI
-1005 TNGYVA
+1005 TDGYVA
-1011 GTLVALADGGQ
+1011 GTLVSLVDGGQ
-1022 VEINNQTVVVSYS
+1022 VEINNQTVVVSNS

-1044 IVASGN
+1044 IVASGD

-1065 TVVGGVYDVSIKNGT
+1065 TVEGGVYDVSVKNGT

-1098 GINEVGSISGF
+1098 GTNTVGSISGF

-1119 NKMNAVL
+1119 NKEKAVL
-1126 TVKKATGGQTEFD
+1126 TVTDADAGQMEFN
-1139 GVTIEIASDDFLDS
+1139 GVTIEIASDDFLES

-1169 KDLTVKES
+1169 TGLTVKES
-1177 HTFIETTYTADGDVV
+1177 HTFLETTYTAEDGVV
-1192 LGNGENLTSENN
+1192 LDADHGLTSEND

-1223 LLGTVAFINQGAEFI
+1223 LLGTVAFVNQGAEFI

-1380 LSESL
+1380 LNESL

-1412 LDLDSTVTHAV
+1412 LELDSTVTHAV
-1423 RAGARLLGDFNDYAS
+1423 RAGARLLGDFNDNAS

>member
-1 MLIANLR
+1 
-8 TKRTLLSL
+8 
-16 AVAAA
+16 
-21 LTLSVQASAADTLQG
+21 
-36 KVVAD
+36 
-41 EAPNYSTQSGKQ
+41 
-53 YWVLTGTEQTAE
+53 
-65 SNALTINDANGTVK
+65 
-79 LPDQIPVSHIYL
+79 
-91 SEADKAVANG
+91 
-101 NQMTVGG
+101 
-108 QTSTFASAV
+108 
-117 LVMNVWAD
+117 
-125 NVDSLEADANKATL
+125 
-139 NTSADAAGSYAF
+139 
-151 SNIFAT
+151 
-157 RIGEATIRNSETVI
+157 
-171 DDVEINVTV
+171 
-180 DPSDVSLEDLGAFWA
+180 
-195 WGAYVD
+195 
-201 NLSAEAGM
+201 M

-221 LSDTKIAAPKE
+221 LSGTKIAAPE
-232 MYVDGVMTEQVNT
+232 IYVDGVMTQQVNT

-251 RFVLENLT
+251 RYVLENLS
-259 ITTDT
+259 ITTDD
-264 GYFRGVT
+264 GHFRGVT
-271 TVGADEAQI
+271 AVGADEAQI
-280 DRNKTTVT
+280 YRNETTVT
-288 DLTFSSTDFAYV
+288 GLIFSSTDFASV
-300 EGMEVYDFGRAEA
+300 EGMEVNGFGRAEA
-313 ANNTYIADGIELNGS
+313 ANNTYTADGIELNGS
-328 DLILSGGWFQDG
+328 DLILRGGRFLDG

-349 VNIADVTAGSVSG
+349 VNIANVTAGSVSG

-368 GIQTR
+368 GIQTS
-373 DVADVTANATT
+373 DVADVSANATT

-420 ASGNLLSAHDVHV
+420 ASDNLLSVHDVHV

-481 AAITGNAEIS
+481 AAISGNAEIS
-491 RNAVSVKDVTAAD
+491 RNEVSVKDVTAAD

-514 VGSTQNASVVMNG
+514 VGSAQNASVVMNG

-554 AYHSGA
+554 VYHSGA
-560 DISTVTLQ
+560 DTSTVTLQ
-568 NNRARVLDSDFA
+568 NNRARVLDSKFT
-580 GQFGVAGA
+580 GQLGVAGA
-588 EVDIRGSADVSNNAV
+588 EVDIRGSAVVSNNAV
-603 ELRNVTADHFSA
+603 EFSNVTADRFYA
-615 LGASYVGYVT
+615 LGASYVGSET

-649 QFVAARSFFTDGDEE
+649 QFVAARSLFTDGDEE

-685 GESYVMSVSA
+685 GGSSVMSVSA
-695 TDAGEARALNNTL
+695 TEAGEARALNNTL
-708 EVSGLTARNDQGTA
+708 EVSGLTASNDQGTA
-722 VTHVVAAHL
+722 VTNVVAAHL

-741 ATVVEDSS
+741 ATV
-749 FTGTTRLWGVRL
+749 
-761 VAENQGIASENH
+761 
-773 VALSGTKF
+773 
-781 SGTSNVAAVSLGAT
+781 
-795 QAETENNVIIVEDSS
+795 VEDSS

-863 AIVVEDSSFTG
+863 AMLVEDSSFTG
-874 TTSLLGVQLAAEKR
+874 TTSLLGVKLAAENR

-900 ATVSGYGLIE
+900 VEVSGYGLIE
-910 AVSVYSQDT
+910 AVSVYSQNT
-919 VEVNNSTLLL
+919 VEVDNSTLLL
-929 SDVSMDGEPA
+929 SNVSMDGKPA

-946 SGKTVS
+946 LGKTVS

-988 GTFTNKNTVV
+988 GTFTNKNTIV

-1022 VEINNQTVVVSYS
+1022 VEINNQTVVVSNS

-1044 IVASGN
+1044 IVASGD

-1065 TVVGGVYDVSIKNGT
+1065 TVEGGVYAVSVKNGT

-1098 GINEVGSISGF
+1098 GTNTVGSISGF

-1119 NKMNAVL
+1119 NKEKAVL
-1126 TVKKATGGQTEFD
+1126 TVTDADAGQMEFN
-1139 GVTIEIASDDFLDS
+1139 GVTIEIASDDFLES

-1177 HTFIETTYTADGDVV
+1177 HTFLETTYTADGDVV
-1192 LGNGENLTSENN
+1192 LGNGENLTSEND

-1223 LLGTVAFINQGAEFI
+1223 LLGTVAFVNQGAEFI

-1284 AGLRVNPN
+1284 AGLRINPN

-1380 LSESL
+1380 LNESL

-1401 DVSLNNRYNDK
+1401 DVDLNNRYNDK

-1473 FELGLRIRPSLE
+1473 FELGMRIRPSLE

>member
-1 MLIANLR
+1 M
-8 TKRTLLSL
+8 
-16 AVAAA
+16 
-21 LTLSVQASAADTLQG
+21 
-36 KVVAD
+36 
-41 EAPNYSTQSGKQ
+41 
-53 YWVLTGTEQTAE
+53 
-65 SNALTINDANGTVK
+65 
-79 LPDQIPVSHIYL
+79 
-91 SEADKAVANG
+91 
-101 NQMTVGG
+101 
-108 QTSTFASAV
+108 
-117 LVMNVWAD
+117 
-125 NVDSLEADANKATL
+125 
-139 NTSADAAGSYAF
+139 
-151 SNIFAT
+151 
-157 RIGEATIRNSETVI
+157 
-171 DDVEINVTV
+171 
-180 DPSDVSLEDLGAFWA
+180 
-195 WGAYVD
+195 
-201 NLSAEAGM
+201 
-209 TSSVHF
+209 
-215 SGNSLT
+215 
-221 LSDTKIAAPKE
+221 
-232 MYVDGVMTEQVNT
+232 
-245 VVAEDN
+245 
-251 RFVLENLT
+251 
-259 ITTDT
+259 
-264 GYFRGVT
+264 
-271 TVGADEAQI
+271 
-280 DRNKTTVT
+280 
-288 DLTFSSTDFAYV
+288 
-300 EGMEVYDFGRAEA
+300 
-313 ANNTYIADGIELNGS
+313 
-328 DLILSGGWFQDG
+328 
-340 DSAVFANNT
+340 
-349 VNIADVTAGSVSG
+349 
-362 ELLTVY
+362 LTVY
-368 GIQTR
+368 GMLTSG
-373 DVADVTANATT
+373 VADVTANATT

-390 TLSPWDAGS
+390 TLSPSAAGS
-399 SYETESLWARAVSVS
+399 SVETESLSALAVSVS

-420 ASGNLLSAHDVHV
+420 ASDNLLSVHDVHV
-433 HSAILSAAYVSGEDT
+433 YSAILSAAYVSGEDT

-481 AAITGNAEIS
+481 AAISGNAEIS
-491 RNAVSVKDVTAAD
+491 RNEVSVKDVTSAD

-514 VGSTQNASVVMNG
+514 VGSAQNASVVMNG

-554 AYHSGA
+554 VYHSGA
-560 DISTVTLQ
+560 DTSTVTLQ
-568 NNRARVLDSDFA
+568 NNRARVLDSKFT
-580 GQFGVAGA
+580 GQLGVAAA
-588 EVDIRGSADVSNNAV
+588 EVDIRGSAVVSNNAV
-603 ELRNVTADHFSA
+603 ELSNVTADRFYA
-615 LGASYVGYVT
+615 LGASYVGSDT

-685 GESYVMSVSA
+685 GGSSVMSVSA
-695 TDAGEARALNNTL
+695 TEAGEARALNNTL
-708 EVSGLTARNDQGTA
+708 EVSGLTASNDQGTA
-722 VTHVVAAHL
+722 VTNVVAAHL

-741 ATVVEDSS
+741 ATV
-749 FTGTTRLWGVRL
+749 
-761 VAENQGIASENH
+761 
-773 VALSGTKF
+773 
-781 SGTSNVAAVSLGAT
+781 
-795 QAETENNVIIVEDSS
+795 VEDSS

-833 NVALSGTK
+833 NVALSGT
-841 FSGTSNVATV
+841 SNVATV

-863 AIVVEDSSFTG
+863 AMLVEDSSFTG
-874 TTSLLGVQLAAEKR
+874 TTSLLGVQLAAENR

-900 ATVSGYGLIE
+900 VEVSGYGLIE

-919 VEVNNSTLLL
+919 IEVNNSTLLL

-988 GTFTNKNTVV
+988 GTFTNKNTIV
-998 SVNKSDI
+998 SVSKSGI

-1044 IVASGN
+1044 IVASGD

-1109 DTIGLNVTEA
+1109 DTIGLNVTQD
-1119 NKMNAVL
+1119 NIDQAVL
-1126 TVKKATGGQTEFD
+1126 TVTQAAEGQTKFD
-1139 GVTIEIASDDFLDS
+1139 GVTIEIASDDFLES

-1192 LGNGENLTSENN
+1192 LGNGENLTSEND

-1284 AGLRVNPN
+1284 AGLRINPN

-1380 LSESL
+1380 LNESL

-1401 DVSLNNRYNDK
+1401 DEDLNNRYNDK

-1447 VFDGDAESAVNSF
+1447 VFDGDAESSVNSF

>member
-1 MLIANLR
+1 MLIENLR

-21 LTLSVQASAADTLQG
+21 LTLSVQANATDTLQG
-36 KVVAD
+36 QVVAD
-41 EAPNYSTQSGKQ
+41 KAPNYSAQSGKQ
-53 YWVLTGTEQTAE
+53 YRVLTGAEQTAE

-108 QTSTFASAV
+108 QNSTFASAV
-117 LVMNVWAD
+117 LLMNVWAD
-125 NVDSLEADANKATL
+125 NVDSLEADANKVAL

-151 SNIFAT
+151 TNILAMK
-157 RIGEATIRNSETVI
+157 IVDATIRNSETVI
-171 DDVEINVTV
+171 NDVEINVTV
-180 DPSDVSLEDLGAFWA
+180 DPSDDSVEDLGAFWA
-195 WGAYVD
+195 WGASVD
-201 NLSAEAGM
+201 NLSADAGM
-209 TSSVHF
+209 TSSVRF

-221 LSDTKIAAPKE
+221 LSGTKIDAPE
-232 MYVDGVMTEQVNT
+232 IYVDGVMSQQVNT

-251 RFVLENLT
+251 RFVLENLS
-259 ITTDT
+259 ITTDD
-264 GYFRGVT
+264 GHFRGVT
-271 TVGADEAQI
+271 AFGADEVQI
-280 DRNKTTVT
+280 HRNATTAK
-288 DLTFSSTDFAYV
+288 DLTLSPKTFAVV
-300 EGMEVYDFGRAEA
+300 EGMEVNGFGRAEA
-313 ANNTYIADGIELNGS
+313 ANNTYTAVGIELNGS
-328 DLILSGGWFQDG
+328 DLILRGGRFLDG
-340 DSAVFANNT
+340 DSAVFSNNT
-349 VNIADVTAGSVSG
+349 VNIADIIAGSTSG

-368 GIQTR
+368 GIQTS
-373 DVADVTANATT
+373 DVADVSANATT

-420 ASGNLLSAHDVHV
+420 ASDNLLSAHDVHV

-448 ASVSLIGNK
+448 ASVSLTGNK

-504 LRLYGGRYWA
+504 LRLYGGRYRA
-514 VGSTQNASVVMNG
+514 LGSNENASVVMNG
-527 NLLEVENVTNTGP
+527 NLLEVKNVKTTGQ
-540 EADLWAARAGLGDE
+540 EADLWAARAGFDDE
-554 AYHSGA
+554 TVYGA
-560 DISTVTLQ
+560 AGNATVSLQ
-568 NNRARVLDSDFA
+568 NNQVRISDSDFA
-580 GQFGVAGA
+580 GQLGVAGA
-588 EVDIRGSADVSNNAV
+588 EVDIRGSAVVSNNAV
-603 ELRNVTADHFSA
+603 ELRNVTADRFYA
-615 LGASYVGYVT
+615 LGASYVGSDM

-636 TLIAEGVTASDYA
+636 TLIAEDVTANEYA
-649 QFVAARSFFTDGDEE
+649 QFVAARSFFTDDDEE

-673 GNRLEMTDATLS
+673 GNRLEMKDATLS
-685 GESYVMSVSA
+685 GGSSVMSVSA
-695 TDAGEARALNNTL
+695 ADAGEARALNNTL

-722 VTHVVAAHL
+722 VTNVVAAYL

-749 FTGTTRLWGVRL
+749 FTGTTSLWGVRL
-761 VAENQGIASENH
+761 AAENQGI
-773 VALSGTKF
+773 
-781 SGTSNVAAVSLGAT
+781 
-795 QAETENNVIIVEDSS
+795 
-810 FTGTTSLLGVR
+810 
-821 LTAENQGVASGN
+821 ASGN

-841 FSGTSNVATV
+841 FSGTSNVAAV
-851 LLGATQAETENN
+851 FLGATQAEAENN
-863 AIVVEDSSFTG
+863 AMLVEDSSFTG
-874 TTSLLGVQLAAEKR
+874 TTSLLGVHLAAEKR

-1044 IVASGN
+1044 IVASGD

-1109 DTIGLNVTEA
+1109 DTIGLDNIDQ
-1119 NKMNAVL
+1119 AVL
-1126 TVKKATGGQTEFD
+1126 TVTQAAEGQTKFD
-1139 GVTIEIASDDFLDS
+1139 GVTIEIASDDFLES

-1192 LGNGENLTSENN
+1192 LGNGENLTSEND

-1284 AGLRVNPN
+1284 AGLRINPN

-1347 TTEFAGRYGQDSAS
+1347 TTEFTGRYGQDSAS

-1380 LSESL
+1380 LNESL

-1401 DVSLNNRYNDK
+1401 DVDLNNRYNDK

-1473 FELGLRIRPSLE
+1473 FELGMRIRPSLE

>member
-1 MLIANLR
+1 MLIENLR

-65 SNALTINDANGTVK
+65 SNALTINDANGTVQ

-125 NVDSLEADANKATL
+125 NVDSLEADANKVTL

-313 ANNTYIADGIELNGS
+313 ANNAYMADGIELNGS

-340 DSAVFANNT
+340 DSTVFANNT

-457 VELSNSETMQSTD
+457 VELSNSETIQSTD

-588 EVDIRGSADVSNNAV
+588 EVDIRGSAVVSNNAV
-603 ELRNVTADHFSA
+603 ELRNVTADRFSA
-615 LGASYVGYVT
+615 LGASYVGYEM

-685 GESYVMSVSA
+685 GGSSVMSVTA

-722 VTHVVAAHL
+722 VTNVVAAHL
-731 DATQAVAENN
+731 DAKQAVAENN
-741 ATVVEDSS
+741 ATV
-749 FTGTTRLWGVRL
+749 
-761 VAENQGIASENH
+761 
-773 VALSGTKF
+773 
-781 SGTSNVAAVSLGAT
+781 
-795 QAETENNVIIVEDSS
+795 VEDSS

-863 AIVVEDSSFTG
+863 AMLVEDSSFTG
-874 TTSLLGVQLAAEKR
+874 TTSLLGVHLAAEKR

-1119 NKMNAVL
+1119 NKEKAVL
-1126 TVKKATGGQTEFD
+1126 TVTDADAGQMEFN
-1139 GVTIEIASDDFLDS
+1139 GVTIEIASDDFLES

-1177 HTFIETTYTADGDVV
+1177 HTFLETTYTADGDVV
-1192 LGNGENLTSENN
+1192 LGNGENLTSEND

-1292 WTMAGF
+1292 WTLAGF

-1327 TRYQTDGVLYVD
+1327 TRYQTDGVFYVD

-1380 LSESL
+1380 LNESL

-1401 DVSLNNRYNDK
+1401 DVDLNNRYNDK
-1412 LDLDSTVTHAV
+1412 LELDSTVTHAV

>member
-1 MLIANLR
+1 MLIENLR

-16 AVAAA
+16 AVATA
-21 LTLSVQASAADTLQG
+21 LTLSVQANAADTLQG

-41 EAPNYSTQSGKQ
+41 EAPNYSAQSGKQ
-53 YWVLTGTEQTAE
+53 YWVLTGAEQTAE

-79 LPDQIPVSHIYL
+79 QADQIPVSHIYL
-91 SEADKAVANG
+91 FETDKAVANG

-125 NVDSLEADANKATL
+125 NVDSLEADANKVAL

-151 SNIFAT
+151 TNILAMK
-157 RIGEATIRNSETVI
+157 IVDATIRNSETVI
-171 DDVEINVTV
+171 GDVEINVTV
-180 DPSDVSLEDLGAFWA
+180 DPSDDSVEDLGAFWA
-195 WGAYVD
+195 WGASVD
-201 NLSAEAGM
+201 NLSADAGM
-209 TSSVHF
+209 TSSVRF

-221 LSDTKIAAPKE
+221 LSGTKIDAPE
-232 MYVDGVMTEQVNT
+232 IYVDGVMSQQVNT

-251 RFVLENLT
+251 RFVLENLS
-259 ITTDT
+259 ITTDD
-264 GYFRGVT
+264 GHFRGVT
-271 TVGADEAQI
+271 AVGADEAQI
-280 DRNKTTVT
+280 YRNETTVT
-288 DLTFSSTDFAYV
+288 GLIFSSTDFASV
-300 EGMEVYDFGRAEA
+300 EGMEVNGFGRAEA
-313 ANNTYIADGIELNGS
+313 ANNTYTADGIELNGS
-328 DLILSGGWFQDG
+328 DLILRGGRFLDG

-349 VNIADVTAGSVSG
+349 VNIANVTAGSVSG

-368 GIQTR
+368 GMLTSG
-373 DVADVTANATT
+373 VADVTANATT

-390 TLSPWDAGS
+390 TLSPSAAGS
-399 SYETESLWARAVSVS
+399 SVETESLSALAVSVF

-420 ASGNLLSAHDVHV
+420 ASDNLLSGHDVHV
-433 HSAILSAAYVSGEDT
+433 HSAILSAAYVSGKDT

-560 DISTVTLQ
+560 DNSTVTLQ
-568 NNRARVLDSDFA
+568 NNRARVLDSKFT
-580 GQFGVAGA
+580 GQLGVAGA
-588 EVDIRGSADVSNNAV
+588 EVDIRGSAVVSNNAV
-603 ELRNVTADHFSA
+603 ELSNVTADRFYA
-615 LGASYVGYVT
+615 LGASYVGSET

-649 QFVAARSFFTDGDEE
+649 QFVAARSLFTDGDEE

-685 GESYVMSVSA
+685 GGSSVMSVSA
-695 TDAGEARALNNTL
+695 TEAGEARALNNTL
-708 EVSGLTARNDQGTA
+708 EVSGLTASNDQGTA
-722 VTHVVAAHL
+722 VTNVVAAHL

-749 FTGTTRLWGVRL
+749 FTGTTSLWGVRL
-761 VAENQGIASENH
+761 VAENQGI
-773 VALSGTKF
+773 
-781 SGTSNVAAVSLGAT
+781 
-795 QAETENNVIIVEDSS
+795 
-810 FTGTTSLLGVR
+810 
-821 LTAENQGVASGN
+821 ASGN

-841 FSGTSNVATV
+841 FSGTSNVAAV
-851 LLGATQAETENN
+851 FLGATQAEAENN
-863 AIVVEDSSFTG
+863 AMLVEDSSFTG
-874 TTSLLGVQLAAEKR
+874 TTSLLGVQLAAENR

-900 ATVSGYGLIE
+900 VEVSGYGLIE

-988 GTFTNKNTVV
+988 GTFTNKNTIV
-998 SVNKSDI
+998 SVSKSGI

-1044 IVASGN
+1044 IVASGD

-1065 TVVGGVYDVSIKNGT
+1065 TVVGGVYAVSVKNGT

-1098 GINEVGSISGF
+1098 GTNTVGSISGF

-1119 NKMNAVL
+1119 NKEKAVL
-1126 TVKKATGGQTEFD
+1126 TVTDADAGQMEFN
-1139 GVTIEIASDDFLDS
+1139 GVTIEIASDDFIDS

-1177 HTFIETTYTADGDVV
+1177 HTFLETTYTAKGDVV
-1192 LGNGENLTSENN
+1192 LGNGNSLTSDNE

-1284 AGLRVNPN
+1284 AGLRINPN

-1327 TRYQTDGVLYVD
+1327 TRYQTDGVLYAD

-1347 TTEFAGRYGQDSAS
+1347 TIEFAGRYGQDSAS

-1380 LSESL
+1380 LNESL

-1412 LDLDSTVTHAV
+1412 LELDSTVTHAV

-1473 FELGLRIRPSLE
+1473 FELGMRIRPSLE

>member
-125 NVDSLEADANKATL
+125 NVDSLEADANKVTL
-139 NTSADAAGSYAF
+139 DSNVEASGGYAF
-151 SNIFAT
+151 TNIFAT
-157 RIGEATIRNSETVI
+157 RIGEGTIRNSETVI
-171 DDVEINVTV
+171 GDVEINVIA
-180 DPSDVSLEDLGAFWA
+180 DPSGESDEDLGAFWA
-195 WGAYVD
+195 WGAYV
-201 NLSAEAGM
+201 NNRSAEAGM

-221 LSDTKIAAPKE
+221 LSGTKIAAPE
-232 MYVDGVMTEQVNT
+232 IYVDGVMTQQVNT
-245 VVAEDN
+245 VVAEGN
-251 RFVLENLT
+251 RFVLENLS
-259 ITTDT
+259 ISTDD

-271 TVGADEAQI
+271 AFGADEVQI
-280 DRNKTTVT
+280 HRNATTVK
-288 DLTFSSTDFAYV
+288 DLTLSPKTFAVV
-300 EGMEVYDFGRAEA
+300 EGMEVYGFGRAEA
-313 ANNTYIADGIELNGS
+313 ANNTYTADGIELNGS

-340 DSAVFANNT
+340 DSVVFANNT
-349 VNIADVTAGSVSG
+349 VSIADVTAGSVSG

-420 ASGNLLSAHDVHV
+420 ASDNLLSAHDVYV

-588 EVDIRGSADVSNNAV
+588 EVDIRGSAVVSNNAV
-603 ELRNVTADHFSA
+603 ELRNVTADRFSA
-615 LGASYVGYVT
+615 LGASYVGYEM

-685 GESYVMSVSA
+685 GGSSVMSVSA

-722 VTHVVAAHL
+722 VTNVVAAHL

-749 FTGTTRLWGVRL
+749 FTGTTRLW
-761 VAENQGIASENH
+761 
-773 VALSGTKF
+773 
-781 SGTSNVAAVSLGAT
+781 
-795 QAETENNVIIVEDSS
+795 
-810 FTGTTSLLGVR
+810 
-821 LTAENQGVASGN
+821 
-833 NVALSGTK
+833 
-841 FSGTSNVATV
+841 
-851 LLGATQAETENN
+851 
-863 AIVVEDSSFTG
+863 
-874 TTSLLGVQLAAEKR
+874 GVQLAAEKR

-988 GTFTNKNTVV
+988 GTFTNKNTVA

-1298 VEAGWA
+1298 IEAGWA

-1347 TTEFAGRYGQDSAS
+1347 TTEFAGRYAQDSAS

-1374 LGALWD
+1374 LGAMWGLT
-1380 LSESL
+1380 ERL

-1412 LDLDSTVTHAV
+1412 LDLNSTVTHAV
-1423 RAGARLLGDFNDYAS
+1423 RAGALLLGDFNDYAS

>member
-1 MLIANLR
+1 MLIENLR

-21 LTLSVQASAADTLQG
+21 LTLSVQANATDTLQG
-36 KVVAD
+36 QVVAD
-41 EAPNYSTQSGKQ
+41 KAPNYSAQSGKQ
-53 YWVLTGTEQTAE
+53 YWVLTGAEQTAE

-79 LPDQIPVSHIYL
+79 QADQIPVSHIYL

-108 QTSTFASAV
+108 QTSKFDSAV
-117 LVMNVWAD
+117 LFMNVWAD
-125 NVDSLEADANKATL
+125 NVDSLEVDANKVTL
-139 NTSADAAGSYAF
+139 DANVEASGGYAF
-151 SNIFAT
+151 TNIFAT

-171 DDVEINVTV
+171 GDVEINLIA
-180 DPSDVSLEDLGAFWA
+180 DPSDDSDEDIGAFWA
-195 WGAYVD
+195 WGAYV
-201 NLSAEAGM
+201 NNPSAEAGM
-209 TSSVHF
+209 TSSVRF

-221 LSDTKIAAPKE
+221 LSGTKIAAPE
-232 MYVDGVMTEQVNT
+232 IYVDGVMTQQVNT

-251 RFVLENLT
+251 RYVLENLS
-259 ITTDT
+259 ITTDD
-264 GYFRGVT
+264 GHFRGVT
-271 TVGADEAQI
+271 AVGADEAQI
-280 DRNKTTVT
+280 YRNETTVT
-288 DLTFSSTDFAYV
+288 GLIFSSTDFASV
-300 EGMEVYDFGRAEA
+300 EGMEVNGFGRAEA
-313 ANNTYIADGIELNGS
+313 ANNTYTADGIELNGS
-328 DLILSGGWFQDG
+328 DLILRGGRFLDG

-349 VNIADVTAGSVSG
+349 VNIANVTAGSVSG

-368 GIQTR
+368 GIQTS
-373 DVADVTANATT
+373 DVADVSANATT

-420 ASGNLLSAHDVHV
+420 ASDNLLSVHDVHV

-481 AAITGNAEIS
+481 AAISGNAEIS
-491 RNAVSVKDVTAAD
+491 RNEVSVKDVTAAD

-514 VGSTQNASVVMNG
+514 VGSAQNASVVMNG

-554 AYHSGA
+554 VYHSGA
-560 DISTVTLQ
+560 DTSTVTLQ
-568 NNRARVLDSDFA
+568 NNRARVLDSKFT
-580 GQFGVAGA
+580 GQLGVAGA
-588 EVDIRGSADVSNNAV
+588 EVDIRGSAVVSNNAV
-603 ELRNVTADHFSA
+603 ELSNVTADRFYA
-615 LGASYVGYVT
+615 LGASYVGSET

-649 QFVAARSFFTDGDEE
+649 QFVAARSLFTDGDEE

-685 GESYVMSVSA
+685 GGSSVMSVSA
-695 TDAGEARALNNTL
+695 TEAGEARALNNTL
-708 EVSGLTARNDQGTA
+708 EVSGLTASNDQGTA
-722 VTHVVAAHL
+722 VTNVAAAHL

-741 ATVVEDSS
+741 ATV
-749 FTGTTRLWGVRL
+749 
-761 VAENQGIASENH
+761 
-773 VALSGTKF
+773 
-781 SGTSNVAAVSLGAT
+781 
-795 QAETENNVIIVEDSS
+795 VEDSS

-863 AIVVEDSSFTG
+863 AMLVEDSSFTG
-874 TTSLLGVQLAAEKR
+874 TTSLLGVKLAAENR

-900 ATVSGYGLIE
+900 VEVSGYGLIE
-910 AVSVYSQDT
+910 AVSVYSQNT
-919 VEVNNSTLLL
+919 VEVDNSTLLL
-929 SDVSMDGEPA
+929 SNVSMDGKPA

-946 SGKTVS
+946 LGKTVS

-988 GTFTNKNTVV
+988 GTFTNKNTIV
-998 SVNKSDI
+998 SVNKSGI

-1044 IVASGN
+1044 IVASGD

-1065 TVVGGVYDVSIKNGT
+1065 TVVGGVYDVSVKSET

-1098 GINEVGSISGF
+1098 GSNTVGSISGF

-1119 NKMNAVL
+1119 NKEKAVL
-1126 TVKKATGGQTEFD
+1126 TVTDADAGQMEFN
-1139 GVTIEIASDDFLDS
+1139 GVTIEIASDDFLES

-1177 HTFIETTYTADGDVV
+1177 HTFLETTYTADGDVV
-1192 LGNGENLTSENN
+1192 LGNGENLTSEND

-1223 LLGTVAFINQGAEFI
+1223 LLGTVAFVNQGAEFI

-1327 TRYQTDGVLYVD
+1327 TRYQTDGVLYAD

-1380 LSESL
+1380 LNESL

-1401 DVSLNNRYNDK
+1401 DVDLNNRYNDK
-1412 LDLDSTVTHAV
+1412 LELDSTVTHAV

>member
-1 MLIANLR
+1 MLIENLR

-21 LTLSVQASAADTLQG
+21 LTLSVQANAADTLQG

-41 EAPNYSTQSGKQ
+41 EAPNYSAQSGKQ
-53 YWVLTGTEQTAE
+53 YWVLTGAEQTAE

-79 LPDQIPVSHIYL
+79 QANQIPVTHIYL

-101 NQMTVGG
+101 NQMTIGG

-125 NVDSLEADANKATL
+125 NVDSLEADANKVTL
-139 NTSADAAGSYAF
+139 DANVEASGGYAF
-151 SNIFAT
+151 ANIFAT

-171 DDVEINVTV
+171 GDVEINVID
-180 DPSDVSLEDLGAFWA
+180 DPSDDSDEDIGAFWA
-195 WGAYVD
+195 WGAYV
-201 NLSAEAGM
+201 NNPSAEAGM

-221 LSDTKIAAPKE
+221 LSGTKIDAPE
-232 MYVDGVMTEQVNT
+232 IYVDGVMTQQVNT

-251 RFVLENLT
+251 RIVLENLS
-259 ITTDT
+259 ITTDD
-264 GYFRGVT
+264 GHFRGVT
-271 TVGADEAQI
+271 AFGADEVQI
-280 DRNKTTVT
+280 HRNATTAK
-288 DLTFSSTDFAYV
+288 DLTLSPKTFAVV
-300 EGMEVYDFGRAEA
+300 EGMEVNGFGRAEA
-313 ANNTYIADGIELNGS
+313 ANNTYTAVGIELNGS
-328 DLILSGGWFQDG
+328 DLILRGGRFLDG
-340 DSAVFANNT
+340 DSAVFSNNT
-349 VNIADVTAGSVSG
+349 VNIADVTAGSTSG

-368 GIQTR
+368 GMLTSG
-373 DVADVTANATT
+373 VADVTANATT

-390 TLSPWDAGS
+390 TLSPSAAGT
-399 SYETESLWARAVSVS
+399 SYETEILSARAVSVS

-420 ASGNLLSAHDVHV
+420 ASDNLLSAHDVHV
-433 HSAILSAAYVSGEDT
+433 HSAMLSAAYVSGKDT

-481 AAITGNAEIS
+481 AAISGNAEIS
-491 RNAVSVKDVTAAD
+491 RNEVSVKDVTAAD

-560 DISTVTLQ
+560 DTSTVTLQ
-568 NNRARVLDSDFA
+568 NNRARVLDSKFT
-580 GQFGVAGA
+580 GQLGVAGA
-588 EVDIRGSADVSNNAV
+588 EVDIRGSAVVSNNAV
-603 ELRNVTADHFSA
+603 ELRNVTADRFYA
-615 LGASYVGYVT
+615 LGASYVGSDT

-685 GESYVMSVSA
+685 GGSSVMSVSA
-695 TDAGEARALNNTL
+695 KDAGEARALNNTL

-722 VTHVVAAHL
+722 VTNVVAAHL

-749 FTGTTRLWGVRL
+749 FTGTTSLWGVRL
-761 VAENQGIASENH
+761 VAENQGI
-773 VALSGTKF
+773 
-781 SGTSNVAAVSLGAT
+781 
-795 QAETENNVIIVEDSS
+795 
-810 FTGTTSLLGVR
+810 
-821 LTAENQGVASGN
+821 ASGN

-841 FSGTSNVATV
+841 FSGTSNVAAV
-851 LLGATQAETENN
+851 SLGATQAETENN

-874 TTSLLGVQLAAEKR
+874 TTSLLGVQLAAENR

-900 ATVSGYGLIE
+900 VEVSGYGLIE
-910 AVSVYSQDT
+910 AVSVYSQNT

-988 GTFTNKNTVV
+988 GTFTNKNTIV

-1044 IVASGN
+1044 IVASGD

-1119 NKMNAVL
+1119 NKKNAVL
-1126 TVKKATGGQTEFD
+1126 TVTDADAGQMEFN

-1163 GGKYTF
+1163 GGTYTF
-1169 KDLTVKES
+1169 TDLTVKES
-1177 HTFIETTYTADGDVV
+1177 HTFLETTYMADGKVV
-1192 LGNGENLTSENN
+1192 LGDGNSLTSEND

-1374 LGALWD
+1374 LGAMWD

-1412 LDLDSTVTHAV
+1412 LELDSTVTHAV
-1423 RAGARLLGDFNDYAS
+1423 RAGARLLGDFNDNAS

>member
-1 MLIANLR
+1 MLIESLR

-41 EAPNYSTQSGKQ
+41 EAPNYSAQSGKQ

-65 SNALTINDANGTVK
+65 SNALTINDANGTVQ

-125 NVDSLEADANKATL
+125 NVDSLEADANKVTL

-209 TSSVHF
+209 TSSVQF

-221 LSDTKIAAPKE
+221 LSGTKIDAPE
-232 MYVDGVMTEQVNT
+232 IYVDGVMTEQVNT

-251 RFVLENLT
+251 RFVLENLS
-259 ITTDT
+259 ITTDD

-271 TVGADEAQI
+271 AFGAEEVQI
-280 DRNKTTVT
+280 HRNATTVKN
-288 DLTFSSTDFAYV
+288 LTLSPKTFAVV
-300 EGMEVYDFGRAEA
+300 EGMEVYGFGRAEA
-313 ANNTYIADGIELNGS
+313 ANNTYTADGIELNGS
-328 DLILSGGWFQDG
+328 DLILSGGWFLDG

-420 ASGNLLSAHDVHV
+420 ASDNLLSAHDVHV
-433 HSAILSAAYVSGEDT
+433 HSAILSAVYVSGEDT

-491 RNAVSVKDVTAAD
+491 CNAVSVKDVTAAD

-560 DISTVTLQ
+560 DTSTVTLQ
-568 NNRARVLDSDFA
+568 NNRARVLDSEFT
-580 GQFGVAGA
+580 GQLGVAGA
-588 EVDIRGSADVSNNAV
+588 EVDIRGSAVVSNNAV
-603 ELRNVTADHFSA
+603 ELRNVTADRFSA

-636 TLIAEGVTASDYA
+636 TLIAEGVTASNYS

-722 VTHVVAAHL
+722 VTNVVAAHL

-761 VAENQGIASENH
+761 
-773 VALSGTKF
+773 
-781 SGTSNVAAVSLGAT
+781 
-795 QAETENNVIIVEDSS
+795 
-810 FTGTTSLLGVR
+810 
-821 LTAENQGVASGN
+821 TAENQGVASGN

-841 FSGTSNVATV
+841 FSGSSNVAAV

>member
-1 MLIANLR
+1 MLIENLR

-16 AVAAA
+16 AVATA
-21 LTLSVQASAADTLQG
+21 LTLSVQANAANTLQG

-53 YWVLTGTEQTAE
+53 YWVLTGAEQTAE

-79 LPDQIPVSHIYL
+79 QADQIPVSHIYL

-108 QTSTFASAV
+108 QTSKFDSAV
-117 LVMNVWAD
+117 LFMNVWAD
-125 NVDSLEADANKATL
+125 NVDSLEADANKVTL
-139 NTSADAAGSYAF
+139 DANVEASGGYAF
-151 SNIFAT
+151 TNIFAT

-171 DDVEINVTV
+171 GDVEINVIA
-180 DPSDVSLEDLGAFWA
+180 DPSDDSDEDIGAFWA
-195 WGAYVD
+195 WGAYV
-201 NLSAEAGM
+201 NNPSAEAGM

-221 LSDTKIAAPKE
+221 LSGTKIAAPE
-232 MYVDGVMTEQVNT
+232 IYVDGVMTQQVNT

-251 RFVLENLT
+251 RYVLENLS
-259 ITTDT
+259 ITTDD
-264 GYFRGVT
+264 GHFRGVT
-271 TVGADEAQI
+271 AVGADEAQI
-280 DRNKTTVT
+280 YRNETTVT
-288 DLTFSSTDFAYV
+288 GLIFSSTDFASV
-300 EGMEVYDFGRAEA
+300 EGMEVNGFGRAEA
-313 ANNTYIADGIELNGS
+313 ANNTYTADGIEINGS
-328 DLILSGGWFQDG
+328 DLILRGGRFLDG

-349 VNIADVTAGSVSG
+349 VNITNVTAGSVSG

-368 GIQTR
+368 GIQTS
-373 DVADVTANATT
+373 DVADVSANATT

-420 ASGNLLSAHDVHV
+420 ASDNLLSVHDVHV

-481 AAITGNAEIS
+481 AAISGNAEIS
-491 RNAVSVKDVTAAD
+491 RNEVSVKDVTAAD

-514 VGSTQNASVVMNG
+514 VGSAQNASVVMNG

-554 AYHSGA
+554 VYHSGA
-560 DISTVTLQ
+560 DTSTVTLQ
-568 NNRARVLDSDFA
+568 NNRARVLDSKFT
-580 GQFGVAGA
+580 GQLGVAGA
-588 EVDIRGSADVSNNAV
+588 EVDIRGSAVVSNNAV
-603 ELRNVTADHFSA
+603 ELSNVTADRFYA
-615 LGASYVGYVT
+615 LGASYVGSET

-649 QFVAARSFFTDGDEE
+649 QFVAARSLFTDGDEE

-685 GESYVMSVSA
+685 GGSSVMSVSA
-695 TDAGEARALNNTL
+695 TEAGEARALNNTL
-708 EVSGLTARNDQGTA
+708 EVSGLTASNDQGTA
-722 VTHVVAAHL
+722 VTNVVAAHL

-741 ATVVEDSS
+741 ATV
-749 FTGTTRLWGVRL
+749 
-761 VAENQGIASENH
+761 
-773 VALSGTKF
+773 
-781 SGTSNVAAVSLGAT
+781 
-795 QAETENNVIIVEDSS
+795 VEDSS

-863 AIVVEDSSFTG
+863 AMLVEDSSFTG
-874 TTSLLGVQLAAEKR
+874 TTSLLGVKLAAENR

-900 ATVSGYGLIE
+900 VEVSGYGLIE
-910 AVSVYSQDT
+910 AVSVYSQNT
-919 VEVNNSTLLL
+919 VEVDNSTLLL
-929 SDVSMDGEPA
+929 SNVSMDGKPA

-946 SGKTVS
+946 LGKTVS

-988 GTFTNKNTVV
+988 GTFTNKNTIV

-1022 VEINNQTVVVSYS
+1022 VEINNQTVVVSNS

-1044 IVASGN
+1044 IVASGD

-1065 TVVGGVYDVSIKNGT
+1065 TVEGGVYAVSVKNGT

-1098 GINEVGSISGF
+1098 GTNTVGSISGF

-1119 NKMNAVL
+1119 NKEKAVL
-1126 TVKKATGGQTEFD
+1126 TVTDADAGQMEFN
-1139 GVTIEIASDDFLDS
+1139 GVTIEIASDDFLES

-1177 HTFIETTYTADGDVV
+1177 HTFLETTYTADGDVV
-1192 LGNGENLTSENN
+1192 LGNGENLTSEND

-1223 LLGTVAFINQGAEFI
+1223 LLGTVAFVNQGAEFI

-1327 TRYQTDGVLYVD
+1327 TRYQTDGVLYAD

-1380 LSESL
+1380 LNESL

-1412 LDLDSTVTHAV
+1412 LELDSTVTHAV

-1438 WKVGAAYEH
+1438 WKVGATYEH

>member
-1 MLIANLR
+1 MLIESLR

-65 SNALTINDANGTVK
+65 SNALTINDANGTVQ

-91 SEADKAVANG
+91 SDADKAVANG

-125 NVDSLEADANKATL
+125 NVDSLEADANKVTL

-313 ANNTYIADGIELNGS
+313 ANNTYMADGIELSGS

-491 RNAVSVKDVTAAD
+491 RNAVSVKNVTAAD

-560 DISTVTLQ
+560 DTSTVTLQ
-568 NNRARVLDSDFA
+568 NNRARVLDSEFT
-580 GQFGVAGA
+580 GQLGVAGA
-588 EVDIRGSADVSNNAV
+588 EVDIRGSAVVSNNAV

-636 TLIAEGVTASDYA
+636 TLIAEGVTASNYS

-708 EVSGLTARNDQGTA
+708 EVSGLTASNDQGTA
-722 VTHVVAAHL
+722 ETIVVAAHL

-749 FTGTTRLWGVRL
+749 FTGTT
-761 VAENQGIASENH
+761 
-773 VALSGTKF
+773 
-781 SGTSNVAAVSLGAT
+781 
-795 QAETENNVIIVEDSS
+795 
-810 FTGTTSLLGVR
+810 SLLGVH
-821 LTAENQGVASGN
+821 
-833 NVALSGTK
+833 
-841 FSGTSNVATV
+841 
-851 LLGATQAETENN
+851 
-863 AIVVEDSSFTG
+863 
-874 TTSLLGVQLAAEKR
+874 LAAEKR

-1119 NKMNAVL
+1119 NKVNAVL

-1204 LFNNKTVKATES
+1204 LFNNKTVKATKS

-1270 GSYVDVD
+1270 RSYVDVD

-1369 SAHVG
+1369 TAHVG

-1380 LSESL
+1380 LNESL

>member
-1 MLIANLR
+1 MLIENLR

-41 EAPNYSTQSGKQ
+41 KAPNYSAQSGKQ
-53 YWVLTGTEQTAE
+53 YWVLTGAEQTAE

-79 LPDQIPVSHIYL
+79 QADQIPVSHIYL
-91 SEADKAVANG
+91 FEADKAVANG

-125 NVDSLEADANKATL
+125 NVDSLEADANKVTL
-139 NTSADAAGSYAF
+139 DANVEASGGYAF
-151 SNIFAT
+151 TNIFAT
-157 RIGEATIRNSETVI
+157 RIGEGTIRNSETVI
-171 DDVEINVTV
+171 GDVEINVIA
-180 DPSDVSLEDLGAFWA
+180 DPSGESDEDIGAFWA
-195 WGAYVD
+195 WGAYV
-201 NLSAEAGM
+201 NNRSAEAGM

-221 LSDTKIAAPKE
+221 LSGTKIAAPE
-232 MYVDGVMTEQVNT
+232 IYVDGVMTQQVNT

-251 RFVLENLT
+251 RYVLENLS
-259 ITTDT
+259 ITTDD
-264 GYFRGVT
+264 GHFRGVT
-271 TVGADEAQI
+271 AVGADEAQI
-280 DRNKTTVT
+280 YRNETTVT
-288 DLTFSSTDFAYV
+288 GLIFSSTDFASV
-300 EGMEVYDFGRAEA
+300 EGMEVNGFGRAEA
-313 ANNTYIADGIELNGS
+313 ANNTYTADGIELNGS
-328 DLILSGGWFQDG
+328 DLILRGGRFLDG
-340 DSAVFANNT
+340 DSVVFSNNT
-349 VNIADVTAGSVSG
+349 VNIADITAGSTSG

-368 GIQTR
+368 GMLTSG
-373 DVADVTANATT
+373 VADVTANATT

-390 TLSPWDAGS
+390 TLSPSAAGS
-399 SYETESLWARAVSVS
+399 SVETESLSALAVSVF

-420 ASGNLLSAHDVHV
+420 ASDNLLSAHDVHV
-433 HSAILSAAYVSGEDT
+433 HSAMLSAAYVSGEDT

-457 VELSNSETMQSTD
+457 VELSNAETMQSTD

-481 AAITGNAEIS
+481 AAISGNAEIS
-491 RNAVSVKDVTAAD
+491 RNEVSVKDVTAAD
-504 LRLYGGRYWA
+504 LRLYGGRYWS
-514 VGSTQNASVVMNG
+514 VGLAQNASVVMNG

-554 AYHSGA
+554 VYHSGA
-560 DISTVTLQ
+560 DTSTVTLQ
-568 NNRARVLDSDFA
+568 NNRARVLDSKFI
-580 GQFGVAGA
+580 GQLGVAGA
-588 EVDIRGSADVSNNAV
+588 EVDIRDSAVVSNNAV
-603 ELRNVTADHFSA
+603 ELRNVTADRFYA
-615 LGASYVGYVT
+615 LGASYVGSDT

-673 GNRLEMTDATLS
+673 GNRLEMTDVTLS
-685 GESYVMSVSA
+685 GEVRVLA
-695 TDAGEARALNNTL
+695 TWASEAGEVRASNNTL
-708 EVSGLTARNDQGTA
+708 RISGLTADNNQADTA
-722 VTHVVAAHL
+722 SEVIAGDL
-731 DATQAVAENN
+731 DAMQAEVENN
-741 ATVVEDSS
+741 SMV
-749 FTGTTRLWGVRL
+749 
-761 VAENQGIASENH
+761 
-773 VALSGTKF
+773 
-781 SGTSNVAAVSLGAT
+781 
-795 QAETENNVIIVEDSS
+795 VEDSS
-810 FTGTTSLLGVR
+810 FTGTTSLLGVQ
-821 LTAENQGVASGN
+821 LAVENRGVASGN

-863 AIVVEDSSFTG
+863 AMLVEDSSFTG
-874 TTSLLGVQLAAEKR
+874 TTSLLGVQLAAENR

-900 ATVSGYGLIE
+900 VEVSGYGLIE
-910 AVSVYSQDT
+910 AVSVYSQNT
-919 VEVNNSTLLL
+919 VEVDNSTLLL
-929 SDVSMDGEPA
+929 SNVSMDGKPA

-946 SGKTVS
+946 LGKTVS

-988 GTFTNKNTVV
+988 GTFTNKNTIV
-998 SVNKSDI
+998 SVSKSGI

-1044 IVASGN
+1044 IVASGD

-1065 TVVGGVYDVSIKNGT
+1065 TVVGGVYAVSVKNGT

-1098 GINEVGSISGF
+1098 GTNTVGSISGF

-1119 NKMNAVL
+1119 NKEKAVL
-1126 TVKKATGGQTEFD
+1126 TVTDADAGQMEFN
-1139 GVTIEIASDDFLDS
+1139 GVTIEIASDDFLES
-1153 SDTYQLINVE
+1153 SNTYQLINVE
-1163 GGKYTF
+1163 GGTHTF
-1169 KDLTVKES
+1169 TDLTVKES
-1177 HTFIETTYTADGDVV
+1177 HTFLETTYMADGKVV
-1192 LGNGENLTSENN
+1192 LDDGNSLTSEND

-1327 TRYQTDGVLYVD
+1327 TRYQTDGVLYAD

-1374 LGALWD
+1374 LGAMWGLN
-1380 LSESL
+1380 ESL

-1412 LDLDSTVTHAV
+1412 LELDSTVTHAV

>member
-1 MLIANLR
+1 MLIENLR

-21 LTLSVQASAADTLQG
+21 LTLSVQTNAADTLQG

-41 EAPNYSTQSGKQ
+41 EAPNYSAQSGEQ
-53 YWVLTGTEQTAE
+53 YWVLTGAEQTAE

-79 LPDQIPVSHIYL
+79 QADQIPVSHIYL

-125 NVDSLEADANKATL
+125 NVDSLEADANKVTL
-139 NTSADAAGSYAF
+139 DANVEASGGYAF
-151 SNIFAT
+151 TNIFAT

-171 DDVEINVTV
+171 GDVEINLIA
-180 DPSDVSLEDLGAFWA
+180 DPSDDSDEDIGAFWA
-195 WGAYVD
+195 WGAYV
-201 NLSAEAGM
+201 NNPSAEAGM
-209 TSSVHF
+209 TSSVRF

-221 LSDTKIAAPKE
+221 LSGTKIDAPE
-232 MYVDGVMTEQVNT
+232 IYVDGVMSQQVNT

-251 RFVLENLT
+251 RFVLENLS
-259 ITTDT
+259 ITTDN
-264 GYFRGVT
+264 GHFRGVT
-271 TVGADEAQI
+271 AVGADEAQI
-280 DRNKTTVT
+280 YRNETTVT
-288 DLTFSSTDFAYV
+288 GLIFSSTDFASV
-300 EGMEVYDFGRAEA
+300 EGMEVNGFGRAEA
-313 ANNTYIADGIELNGS
+313 ANNTYTADGIELNGS
-328 DLILSGGWFQDG
+328 DLILRGGRFLDG

-349 VNIADVTAGSVSG
+349 VNIANVTAGSVSG

-368 GIQTR
+368 GIQTS
-373 DVADVTANATT
+373 DVADVSANATT

-390 TLSPWDAGS
+390 TLSPWDASS

-420 ASGNLLSAHDVHV
+420 ASDNLLSAHDVHV

-448 ASVSLIGNK
+448 ASVSLTGNK

-560 DISTVTLQ
+560 DNSTVTLQ
-568 NNRARVLDSDFA
+568 NNRARVLDSKFT
-580 GQFGVAGA
+580 GQLGVAGA

-636 TLIAEGVTASDYA
+636 TLIAEGVTASNYS

-708 EVSGLTARNDQGTA
+708 EVSGLTASNDQGTA
-722 VTHVVAAHL
+722 ETIVVAAHL
-731 DATQAVAENN
+731 YATQAVAENN
-741 ATVVEDSS
+741 AMVIKNSSFVGTTVLEGVNQRTENSGVASGNSVSVSKTNFSGTNNVFAVDLVAMKAEVENNSMVVEDSS
-749 FTGTTRLWGVRL
+749 FAGTTALEGVNL
-761 VAENQGIASENH
+761 TTENRG
-773 VALSGTKF
+773 VVSGT
-781 SGTSNVAAVSLGAT
+781 GVS
-795 QAETENNVIIVEDSS
+795 I
-810 FTGTTSLLGVR
+810 
-821 LTAENQGVASGN
+821 
-833 NVALSGTK
+833 
-841 FSGTSNVATV
+841 
-851 LLGATQAETENN
+851 
-863 AIVVEDSSFTG
+863 
-874 TTSLLGVQLAAEKR
+874 
-888 GVASGTSVSVSG
+888 SG
-900 ATVSGYGLIE
+900 ATVTGYGLIQ
-910 AVSVYSQDT
+910 AVAVQSPNT
-919 VEVNNSTLLL
+919 VEVDNSTLLL
-929 SDVSMDGEPA
+929 SDVSMEGEQA
-939 LIAGVDS
+939 LIAGVAIF
-946 SGKTVS
+946 GKTVS
-952 VQNTLVQATE
+952 VQNTFVQAT
-962 VDIQDN
+962 QLTMKDN
-968 KELKE
+968 GE
-973 RNVLAGVSAFITNDG
+973 RNALGGVSVEINDG
-988 GTFTNKNTVV
+988 GTFTNENTVV
-998 SVNKSDI
+998 SLLNNSEI
-1005 TNGYVA
+1005 TDGYVA
-1011 GTLVALADGGQ
+1011 GTLVSLVDGGQ
-1022 VEINNQTVVVSYS
+1022 VEINNQTVVVSNS

-1044 IVASGN
+1044 IVASGD

-1065 TVVGGVYDVSIKNGT
+1065 TVVGGVYDVSVKSET
-1080 STRSGNDVELTN
+1080 STRGGNDVELTN

-1098 GINEVGSISGF
+1098 GTNKVGSISGF

-1119 NKMNAVL
+1119 NKEKAVL
-1126 TVKKATGGQTEFD
+1126 TVTDADAGQMEFN
-1139 GVTIEIASDDFLDS
+1139 GVTIEIASDDFLES

-1163 GGKYTF
+1163 GGTYTF
-1169 KDLTVKES
+1169 TDLTVKES
-1177 HTFIETTYTADGDVV
+1177 HTFLETTYMADGKVV
-1192 LGNGENLTSENN
+1192 LDDGNSLTSEND

-1327 TRYQTDGVLYVD
+1327 TRYQTDGVLYAD

-1374 LGALWD
+1374 LGAMWGLN
-1380 LSESL
+1380 ESL

-1412 LDLDSTVTHAV
+1412 LELDSTVTHAV

>member
-1 MLIANLR
+1 MLIENLR

-16 AVAAA
+16 AVATA
-21 LTLSVQASAADTLQG
+21 LTLSVQANAADTLQG

-41 EAPNYSTQSGKQ
+41 EAPNYSAQSGKQ
-53 YWVLTGTEQTAE
+53 YWVLTGAEQTAE

-79 LPDQIPVSHIYL
+79 QADQIPVSHIYL
-91 SEADKAVANG
+91 FETDKAVANG

-125 NVDSLEADANKATL
+125 NVDSLEADANKVTL

-151 SNIFAT
+151 SNILAT

-180 DPSDVSLEDLGAFWA
+180 DSSDVSLEDLGAFWA
-195 WGAYVD
+195 WGAYV
-201 NLSAEAGM
+201 NNRSAEAGM

-221 LSDTKIAAPKE
+221 LSDTKIAAPE
-232 MYVDGVMTEQVNT
+232 IYVDGVMTEQVNT

-259 ITTDT
+259 ITTDR

-271 TVGADEAQI
+271 AVGADEAQI
-280 DRNKTTVT
+280 HRNETTVT
-288 DLTFSSTDFAYV
+288 GLIFSSTDFASV
-300 EGMEVYDFGRAEA
+300 EGMEVNGFGRAEA
-313 ANNTYIADGIELNGS
+313 ANNTYTADGIELNGS
-328 DLILSGGWFQDG
+328 DLILRGGRFLDG

-349 VNIADVTAGSVSG
+349 VNIANVTAGSVSG

-368 GIQTR
+368 GIQTS
-373 DVADVTANATT
+373 DVADVSANATT

-420 ASGNLLSAHDVHV
+420 ASDNLLSAHDVHV

-448 ASVSLIGNK
+448 ASVSLTGNR
-457 VELSNSETMQSTD
+457 VELSNVESQLDSD

-481 AAITGNAEIS
+481 AAISGNAEIS
-491 RNAVSVKDVTAAD
+491 RNEVSVKDVTAAD

-514 VGSTQNASVVMNG
+514 VGLAQNASVVMNG

-554 AYHSGA
+554 VYHSGA
-560 DISTVTLQ
+560 DTSTVTLQ
-568 NNRARVLDSDFA
+568 NNRARVLDSKFI
-580 GQFGVAGA
+580 GQLGVAGA
-588 EVDIRGSADVSNNAV
+588 EVDIRGSAVVSNNAV
-603 ELRNVTADHFSA
+603 ELRNVTADRFYA
-615 LGASYVGYVT
+615 LGASYVGSDT

-673 GNRLEMTDATLS
+673 GNRLEMTDVILS
-685 GESYVMSVSA
+685 GEVRVLA
-695 TDAGEARALNNTL
+695 TWASEAGEVRASNNTL
-708 EVSGLTARNDQGTA
+708 RISGLTADNNQADTA
-722 VTHVVAAHL
+722 SEVIAVDL
-731 DATQAVAENN
+731 DAMQAEVENN
-741 ATVVEDSS
+741 SM
-749 FTGTTRLWGVRL
+749 
-761 VAENQGIASENH
+761 
-773 VALSGTKF
+773 
-781 SGTSNVAAVSLGAT
+781 
-795 QAETENNVIIVEDSS
+795 
-810 FTGTTSLLGVR
+810 
-821 LTAENQGVASGN
+821 
-833 NVALSGTK
+833 
-841 FSGTSNVATV
+841 
-851 LLGATQAETENN
+851 
-863 AIVVEDSSFTG
+863 VVEDSSFTG
-874 TTSLLGVQLAAEKR
+874 TTSLLGVQLAVENR

-900 ATVSGYGLIE
+900 VEVSGYGLIE

-939 LIAGVDS
+939 LIAGVDG

-988 GTFTNKNTVV
+988 GTFTNKNTIV
-998 SVNKSDI
+998 SVNKSGI

-1011 GTLVALADGGQ
+1011 GTLVALDDGGQ

-1044 IVASGN
+1044 IVASGD

-1065 TVVGGVYDVSIKNGT
+1065 TVVGGVYDVSVKNGT

-1098 GINEVGSISGF
+1098 GTNKVGSISGF

-1119 NKMNAVL
+1119 NKEKAVL
-1126 TVKKATGGQTEFD
+1126 TVTDADAGQMEFN
-1139 GVTIEIASDDFLDS
+1139 GVTIEIASDDFLES

-1163 GGKYTF
+1163 GGKYMF

-1177 HTFIETTYTADGDVV
+1177 HTFLETTYTAEDDVV
-1192 LGNGENLTSENN
+1192 LDADHGLTSEND

-1374 LGALWD
+1374 LGALWN
-1380 LSESL
+1380 LNESL

-1412 LDLDSTVTHAV
+1412 LELDSTVTHAV

>member
-1 MLIANLR
+1 MLIENLR

-21 LTLSVQASAADTLQG
+21 LTLSVQANATDTLQG
-36 KVVAD
+36 QVVAD
-41 EAPNYSTQSGKQ
+41 KAPNYSAQSGKQ
-53 YWVLTGTEQTAE
+53 YWVLTGAEQTAE

-79 LPDQIPVSHIYL
+79 QADQIPVSHIYL

-108 QTSTFASAV
+108 QTSKFDSAV
-117 LVMNVWAD
+117 LFMNVWAD
-125 NVDSLEADANKATL
+125 NVDSLEVDANKVTL
-139 NTSADAAGSYAF
+139 DANVEASGGYAF
-151 SNIFAT
+151 TNIFAT

-171 DDVEINVTV
+171 GDVEINLIA
-180 DPSDVSLEDLGAFWA
+180 DPSDDSDEDIGAFWA
-195 WGAYVD
+195 WGAYV
-201 NLSAEAGM
+201 NNPSAEAGM
-209 TSSVHF
+209 TSSVRF

-221 LSDTKIAAPKE
+221 LSGTKIAAPE
-232 MYVDGVMTEQVNT
+232 IYVDGVMTQQVNT

-251 RFVLENLT
+251 RYVLENLS
-259 ITTDT
+259 ITTDD
-264 GYFRGVT
+264 GHFRGVT
-271 TVGADEAQI
+271 AVGADEAQI
-280 DRNKTTVT
+280 YRNETTVT
-288 DLTFSSTDFAYV
+288 GLIFSSTDFASV
-300 EGMEVYDFGRAEA
+300 EGMEVNGFGRAEA
-313 ANNTYIADGIELNGS
+313 ANNTYTADGIELNGS
-328 DLILSGGWFQDG
+328 DLILRGGRFLDG
-340 DSAVFANNT
+340 DSAVFSNNT
-349 VNIADVTAGSVSG
+349 VNIADVTAGSTSG

-368 GIQTR
+368 GMLTSG
-373 DVADVTANATT
+373 VADVTANATT

-390 TLSPWDAGS
+390 TLSPSAAGT
-399 SYETESLWARAVSVS
+399 SYETEILSARAVSVS

-420 ASGNLLSAHDVHV
+420 ASDNLLSAHDVHV
-433 HSAILSAAYVSGEDT
+433 HSAMLSAAYVSGKDT

-481 AAITGNAEIS
+481 AAISGNAEIS
-491 RNAVSVKDVTAAD
+491 RNEVSVKDVTAAD

-560 DISTVTLQ
+560 DTSTVTLQ
-568 NNRARVLDSDFA
+568 NNRARVLDSKFT
-580 GQFGVAGA
+580 GQLGVAGA
-588 EVDIRGSADVSNNAV
+588 EVDIRGSAVVSNNAV
-603 ELRNVTADHFSA
+603 ELSNVTADRFYA
-615 LGASYVGYVT
+615 LGASYVGSDT

-685 GESYVMSVSA
+685 GGSSVMSVSA
-695 TDAGEARALNNTL
+695 KDAGEARALNNTL

-722 VTHVVAAHL
+722 VTNVVAAHL

-749 FTGTTRLWGVRL
+749 FTGTTSLWGVRL
-761 VAENQGIASENH
+761 VAENQGI
-773 VALSGTKF
+773 
-781 SGTSNVAAVSLGAT
+781 
-795 QAETENNVIIVEDSS
+795 
-810 FTGTTSLLGVR
+810 
-821 LTAENQGVASGN
+821 ASGN

-841 FSGTSNVATV
+841 FSGTSNVAAV
-851 LLGATQAETENN
+851 SLGATQAETENN

-874 TTSLLGVQLAAEKR
+874 TTSLLGVQLAAENR

-900 ATVSGYGLIE
+900 VEVSGYGLIE
-910 AVSVYSQDT
+910 AVSVYSQNT

-988 GTFTNKNTVV
+988 GTFTNKNTIV
-998 SVNKSDI
+998 SVNKSGI

-1044 IVASGN
+1044 IVASGD

-1065 TVVGGVYDVSIKNGT
+1065 TVVGGVYDVSVKSET

-1098 GINEVGSISGF
+1098 GTNTVGSISGF

-1119 NKMNAVL
+1119 NKEKAVL
-1126 TVKKATGGQTEFD
+1126 TVTDADAGQMEFN
-1139 GVTIEIASDDFLDS
+1139 GVTIEIASDDFLES

-1177 HTFIETTYTADGDVV
+1177 HTFLETTYTADGDVV
-1192 LGNGENLTSENN
+1192 LGNGENLTSEND

-1380 LSESL
+1380 LNESL

-1401 DVSLNNRYNDK
+1401 DVDLNNRYNDK

-1473 FELGLRIRPSLE
+1473 FELGMRIRPSLE

>member
-1 MLIANLR
+1 MLIENLR

-41 EAPNYSTQSGKQ
+41 EAPNYSAQSGKQ
-53 YWVLTGTEQTAE
+53 YWVLTGAEQTAE

-79 LPDQIPVSHIYL
+79 QADQIPVSHIYL

-108 QTSTFASAV
+108 QNSTFASAV
-117 LVMNVWAD
+117 LLMNVWAD
-125 NVDSLEADANKATL
+125 NVDSLEADANKVAL

-151 SNIFAT
+151 TNILAMK
-157 RIGEATIRNSETVI
+157 IVDATIRNSETVI

-180 DPSDVSLEDLGAFWA
+180 DPSDDSVEDLGAFWA
-195 WGAYVD
+195 WGASVD
-201 NLSAEAGM
+201 NLSADAGM
-209 TSSVHF
+209 TSSVRF

-221 LSDTKIAAPKE
+221 LSGTKIDAPE
-232 MYVDGVMTEQVNT
+232 IYVDGVMSQQVNT

-251 RFVLENLT
+251 RFVLENLS
-259 ITTDT
+259 ITTDD
-264 GYFRGVT
+264 GHFRGVT
-271 TVGADEAQI
+271 AVGADEAQI
-280 DRNKTTVT
+280 YRNETTVT
-288 DLTFSSTDFAYV
+288 GLIFSSTDFASV
-300 EGMEVYDFGRAEA
+300 EGMEVNGFGRAEA
-313 ANNTYIADGIELNGS
+313 ANNTYTADGIELNGS
-328 DLILSGGWFQDG
+328 DLILRGGRFLDG
-340 DSAVFANNT
+340 DSVVFSNNT
-349 VNIADVTAGSVSG
+349 VNIADITAGSTSG

-368 GIQTR
+368 GMLTSG
-373 DVADVTANATT
+373 VADVTANATT

-399 SYETESLWARAVSVS
+399 SVETESLSALAVSVF

-420 ASGNLLSAHDVHV
+420 ASDNLLSGHDVHV
-433 HSAILSAAYVSGEDT
+433 HSAILSAAYVSGKDT

-560 DISTVTLQ
+560 DNSTVTLQ
-568 NNRARVLDSDFA
+568 NNRARVLDSKFT
-580 GQFGVAGA
+580 GQLGVAGA
-588 EVDIRGSADVSNNAV
+588 EVDIRGSAVVSNNAV
-603 ELRNVTADHFSA
+603 ELSNVTADRFYA
-615 LGASYVGYVT
+615 LGASYVGSET

-649 QFVAARSFFTDGDEE
+649 QFVAARSLFTDGDEE

-685 GESYVMSVSA
+685 GGSSVMSVSA
-695 TDAGEARALNNTL
+695 TEAGEARALNNTL
-708 EVSGLTARNDQGTA
+708 EVSGLTASNDQGTA
-722 VTHVVAAHL
+722 VTNVVAAHL

-741 ATVVEDSS
+741 AKV
-749 FTGTTRLWGVRL
+749 
-761 VAENQGIASENH
+761 
-773 VALSGTKF
+773 
-781 SGTSNVAAVSLGAT
+781 
-795 QAETENNVIIVEDSS
+795 VEDSS
-810 FTGTTSLLGVR
+810 FTGTTSLWGVR
-821 LTAENQGVASGN
+821 LAAENRGVASGN

-841 FSGTSNVATV
+841 FSGTSNVAAV
-851 LLGATQAETENN
+851 FLGATQAEAENN
-863 AIVVEDSSFTG
+863 AMVVEDSSFTG
-874 TTSLLGVQLAAEKR
+874 TTSLLGVQLAAENR

-900 ATVSGYGLIE
+900 VEVSGYGLIE

-939 LIAGVDS
+939 LIAGVDG

-1044 IVASGN
+1044 IVASGD

-1109 DTIGLNVTEA
+1109 DTIGLNVTQD
-1119 NKMNAVL
+1119 NIDQAVL
-1126 TVKKATGGQTEFD
+1126 TVTQAAEGQTKFD
-1139 GVTIEIASDDFLDS
+1139 GVTIEIASDDFLES

-1192 LGNGENLTSENN
+1192 LGNGENLTSEND

-1284 AGLRVNPN
+1284 AGLRINPN

-1380 LSESL
+1380 LNESL

-1401 DVSLNNRYNDK
+1401 DVDLNNRYNDK

-1473 FELGLRIRPSLE
+1473 FELGMRIRPSLE

>member
-1 MLIANLR
+1 MLIENLR

-16 AVAAA
+16 AVATA
-21 LTLSVQASAADTLQG
+21 LTLSVQANAADTLQG

-53 YWVLTGTEQTAE
+53 YWVLTGAEQTAE

-79 LPDQIPVSHIYL
+79 QANQIPVSHIYL

-101 NQMTVGG
+101 NQMTIGG
-108 QTSTFASAV
+108 QTSTFTSAF

-125 NVDSLEADANKATL
+125 NVDSLEADANKVTL
-139 NTSADAAGSYAF
+139 DANVEASGGYAF
-151 SNIFAT
+151 TNIFAT

-171 DDVEINVTV
+171 GDVEINLIA
-180 DPSDVSLEDLGAFWA
+180 DPSDDSDEDIGAFWA
-195 WGAYVD
+195 WGAYV
-201 NLSAEAGM
+201 NNPSAEAEM
-209 TSSVHF
+209 TSSVRF

-221 LSDTKIAAPKE
+221 LSGTKIDAPE
-232 MYVDGVMTEQVNT
+232 IYVDGVLTQQVNT

-251 RFVLENLT
+251 RYVLENLS
-259 ITTDT
+259 ITTDD
-264 GYFRGVT
+264 GHFRGVT
-271 TVGADEAQI
+271 AFGADEVQI
-280 DRNKTTVT
+280 HRNATTAK
-288 DLTFSSTDFAYV
+288 DLTLSPKTFAVV
-300 EGMEVYDFGRAEA
+300 EGMEVNGFGRAEA
-313 ANNTYIADGIELNGS
+313 ANNTYTADGIELNGS
-328 DLILSGGWFQDG
+328 DLILRGGRFLDG
-340 DSAVFANNT
+340 DSAVFSNNT
-349 VNIADVTAGSVSG
+349 VNIADITAGSTSG

-368 GIQTR
+368 GMLTSG
-373 DVADVTANATT
+373 VADVTANATT

-390 TLSPWDAGS
+390 TLSPSAAGS
-399 SYETESLWARAVSVS
+399 SVETESLSALAVSVS

-420 ASGNLLSAHDVHV
+420 ASDNLLSVHDVHV
-433 HSAILSAAYVSGEDT
+433 YSAILSAAYVSGEDT

-481 AAITGNAEIS
+481 AAISGNAEIS
-491 RNAVSVKDVTAAD
+491 RNEVSVKDVTSAD

-514 VGSTQNASVVMNG
+514 VGSAQNASVVMNG

-554 AYHSGA
+554 VYHSGA
-560 DISTVTLQ
+560 DTSTVTLQ
-568 NNRARVLDSDFA
+568 NNRARVLDSKFT
-580 GQFGVAGA
+580 GQLGVAAA
-588 EVDIRGSADVSNNAV
+588 EVDIRGSAVVSNNAV
-603 ELRNVTADHFSA
+603 ELSNVTADRFYA
-615 LGASYVGYVT
+615 LGASYVGSDT

-685 GESYVMSVSA
+685 GGSSVMSVSA
-695 TDAGEARALNNTL
+695 TEAGEARALNNTL
-708 EVSGLTARNDQGTA
+708 EVSGLTASNDQGTA
-722 VTHVVAAHL
+722 VTNVVAAHL

-741 ATVVEDSS
+741 ATV
-749 FTGTTRLWGVRL
+749 
-761 VAENQGIASENH
+761 
-773 VALSGTKF
+773 
-781 SGTSNVAAVSLGAT
+781 
-795 QAETENNVIIVEDSS
+795 VEDSS

-833 NVALSGTK
+833 NVALSGT
-841 FSGTSNVATV
+841 SNVATV

-863 AIVVEDSSFTG
+863 AMLVEDSSFTG
-874 TTSLLGVQLAAEKR
+874 TTSLLGVQLAAENR

-900 ATVSGYGLIE
+900 VEVSGYGLIE

-988 GTFTNKNTVV
+988 GTFTNKNTIV
-998 SVNKSDI
+998 SVSKSGI

-1044 IVASGN
+1044 IVASGD

-1109 DTIGLNVTEA
+1109 DTIGLNVTQD
-1119 NKMNAVL
+1119 NIDQAVL
-1126 TVKKATGGQTEFD
+1126 TVTQAAEGQTKFD
-1139 GVTIEIASDDFLDS
+1139 GVTIEIASDDFLES

-1192 LGNGENLTSENN
+1192 LGNGENLTSEND

-1223 LLGTVAFINQGAEFI
+1223 LLGTVAFINQGAEFM

-1284 AGLRVNPN
+1284 AGLRINPN

-1380 LSESL
+1380 LNESL

-1401 DVSLNNRYNDK
+1401 DVDLNNRYNDK

-1447 VFDGDAESAVNSF
+1447 VFDGDAESSVNSF

>member
-41 EAPNYSTQSGKQ
+41 EAPNYFTQSGKQ

-65 SNALTINDANGTVK
+65 SNALTINDANGTVQ

-125 NVDSLEADANKATL
+125 NVDSLEADANKVTL
-139 NTSADAAGSYAF
+139 DSNVEASGGYAF
-151 SNIFAT
+151 TNIFAT
-157 RIGEATIRNSETVI
+157 RIGEGTIRNSETVI
-171 DDVEINVTV
+171 GDVEINVIA
-180 DPSDVSLEDLGAFWA
+180 DPSGESDEDLGAFWA
-195 WGAYVD
+195 WGAYV
-201 NLSAEAGM
+201 NNRSAEAGM

-221 LSDTKIAAPKE
+221 LSGTKIAAPE
-232 MYVDGVMTEQVNT
+232 IYVDGVMTQQVNT
-245 VVAEDN
+245 VVAEGN
-251 RFVLENLT
+251 RFVLENLS
-259 ITTDT
+259 ISTDD

-271 TVGADEAQI
+271 AFGADEVQI
-280 DRNKTTVT
+280 HRNATTVK
-288 DLTFSSTDFAYV
+288 DLTLSPKTFAVV
-300 EGMEVYDFGRAEA
+300 EGMEVYGFGRAEA
-313 ANNTYIADGIELNGS
+313 ANNTYTADGIELNGS

-340 DSAVFANNT
+340 DSAVISNNT

-373 DVADVTANATT
+373 NVADVTANATT

-390 TLSPWDAGS
+390 TLSPSAAGS
-399 SYETESLWARAVSVS
+399 SVETESLWARAVSVS

-420 ASGNLLSAHDVHV
+420 ASDNLLSAHDVHV

-491 RNAVSVKDVTAAD
+491 CNAVSVKDVTAAD

-588 EVDIRGSADVSNNAV
+588 EVDIRGSAVVSNNAV
-603 ELRNVTADHFSA
+603 ELRNVTADRFSA
-615 LGASYVGYVT
+615 LGASYVGYEM

-685 GESYVMSVSA
+685 GGSSVMSVSA

-722 VTHVVAAHL
+722 LTDVVAAHL

-749 FTGTTRLWGVRL
+749 FTGTT
-761 VAENQGIASENH
+761 
-773 VALSGTKF
+773 
-781 SGTSNVAAVSLGAT
+781 
-795 QAETENNVIIVEDSS
+795 
-810 FTGTTSLLGVR
+810 SLLGVH
-821 LTAENQGVASGN
+821 
-833 NVALSGTK
+833 
-841 FSGTSNVATV
+841 
-851 LLGATQAETENN
+851 
-863 AIVVEDSSFTG
+863 
-874 TTSLLGVQLAAEKR
+874 LAAEKR

-1327 TRYQTDGVLYVD
+1327 TRYQTDGVFYVD

-1401 DVSLNNRYNDK
+1401 DVSLNNRYDDK
-1412 LDLDSTVTHAV
+1412 LELDSTVTHAV

>member
-1 MLIANLR
+1 MLIESLR

-41 EAPNYSTQSGKQ
+41 EAPNYSAQSGKQ

-65 SNALTINDANGTVK
+65 SNALTINDANGTVQ

-91 SEADKAVANG
+91 SDADKAVANG

-125 NVDSLEADANKATL
+125 NVDSLEADANKVTL

-313 ANNTYIADGIELNGS
+313 ANNTYMADGIELNGS
-328 DLILSGGWFQDG
+328 DLIFSGGWFQDG

-420 ASGNLLSAHDVHV
+420 ASDNLLSAHDVHV

-588 EVDIRGSADVSNNAV
+588 EVDIRGSAVVSNNAV
-603 ELRNVTADHFSA
+603 ELRNVTADRFSA
-615 LGASYVGYVT
+615 LGASYVGYEM

-722 VTHVVAAHL
+722 VTNVVAAHL

-761 VAENQGIASENH
+761 VAENQGIASGNH

-781 SGTSNVAAVSLGAT
+781 SGTSNVAAVLLGAT

-810 FTGTTSLLGVR
+810 FTGTTSLLGVH
-821 LTAENQGVASGN
+821 
-833 NVALSGTK
+833 
-841 FSGTSNVATV
+841 
-851 LLGATQAETENN
+851 
-863 AIVVEDSSFTG
+863 
-874 TTSLLGVQLAAEKR
+874 LAAEKR

-1098 GINEVGSISGF
+1098 GTNTVGSISGF

-1119 NKMNAVL
+1119 NKEKAVL
-1126 TVKKATGGQTEFD
+1126 TVTDADAGQMESN
-1139 GVTIEIASDDFLDS
+1139 GVTIEIASDDFLES

-1177 HTFIETTYTADGDVV
+1177 HTFLETTYTADGDVV
-1192 LGNGENLTSENN
+1192 LGNGENLTSESN

-1292 WTMAGF
+1292 WTLAGF
-1298 VEAGWA
+1298 IEAGWA

-1327 TRYQTDGVLYVD
+1327 TRYQTDGVFYVD

-1392 YMVTYLDDD
+1392 YTVTYLDDD

>member
-1 MLIANLR
+1 MLIENLR

-16 AVAAA
+16 AVATA
-21 LTLSVQASAADTLQG
+21 LTLSVQANAADTLQG

-53 YWVLTGTEQTAE
+53 YGVLTGAEQTAE

-79 LPDQIPVSHIYL
+79 QANQIPVSHIYL

-108 QTSTFASAV
+108 QTSKFDSAV
-117 LVMNVWAD
+117 LFMNVWAD
-125 NVDSLEADANKATL
+125 NVDSLEADANKVTL
-139 NTSADAAGSYAF
+139 DANVEASGGYAF
-151 SNIFAT
+151 TNIFAT

-171 DDVEINVTV
+171 GDVEINVIA
-180 DPSDVSLEDLGAFWA
+180 DPSDDSDEDIGAFWA
-195 WGAYVD
+195 WGAYV
-201 NLSAEAGM
+201 NNPSAEAGM

-221 LSDTKIAAPKE
+221 LSGTKIAAPE
-232 MYVDGVMTEQVNT
+232 IYVDGVMTQQVNT

-251 RFVLENLT
+251 RYVLENLS
-259 ITTDT
+259 ITTND
-264 GYFRGVT
+264 GHFRGVT
-271 TVGADEAQI
+271 AVGADEAQI
-280 DRNKTTVT
+280 YRNETTVT
-288 DLTFSSTDFAYV
+288 GLIFSSTDFASV
-300 EGMEVYDFGRAEA
+300 AGMEVNGFGRAEA
-313 ANNTYIADGIELNGS
+313 ANNTYMADGIELNGS
-328 DLILSGGWFQDG
+328 DLILRGGRFLDG
-340 DSAVFANNT
+340 DSAVFSNNT
-349 VNIADVTAGSVSG
+349 VNIADITAGSTSG

-368 GIQTR
+368 GMLTSG
-373 DVADVTANATT
+373 VADVTANATT

-390 TLSPWDAGS
+390 TLSPSAAGS
-399 SYETESLWARAVSVS
+399 SVETESLSALAVSVF

-420 ASGNLLSAHDVHV
+420 ASDNLLSAHDVHV
-433 HSAILSAAYVSGEDT
+433 HSAMLSAAYVSGKDT

-457 VELSNSETMQSTD
+457 VELSNAETMQSTD

-481 AAITGNAEIS
+481 ASIGGSAEIS
-491 RNAVSVKDVTAAD
+491 GNSVAVSDVTASY
-504 LRLYGGRYWA
+504 LRLYGGRYRA
-514 VGSTQNASVVMNG
+514 LGSNENASVVMNG
-527 NLLEVENVTNTGP
+527 NLLEVKNVKTTGQ
-540 EADLWAARAGLGDE
+540 EADLWAARAGFDDE
-554 AYHSGA
+554 TVYGA
-560 DISTVTLQ
+560 AGNATVSLQ
-568 NNRARVLDSDFA
+568 NNQVRISDSDFA
-580 GQFGVAGA
+580 GQLGVAGA
-588 EVDIRGSADVSNNAV
+588 EVDIRGSAVVSNNAV
-603 ELRNVTADHFSA
+603 ELRNVTADRFYA
-615 LGASYVGYVT
+615 LGASYVGSDM

-636 TLIAEGVTASDYA
+636 TLIAEDVTASEYA
-649 QFVAARSFFTDGDEE
+649 QFVAARSFFTDDDEE

-673 GNRLEMTDATLS
+673 DNRLEMKDATLS
-685 GESYVMSVSA
+685 GGSSVMSVSA
-695 TDAGEARALNNTL
+695 ADAGEARALNNTL

-722 VTHVVAAHL
+722 VTNVVAAYL
-731 DATQAVAENN
+731 GATQAVAENN

-749 FTGTTRLWGVRL
+749 FTGTTSLWGVRL
-761 VAENQGIASENH
+761 AAENQGI
-773 VALSGTKF
+773 
-781 SGTSNVAAVSLGAT
+781 
-795 QAETENNVIIVEDSS
+795 
-810 FTGTTSLLGVR
+810 
-821 LTAENQGVASGN
+821 ASGN

-841 FSGTSNVATV
+841 FSGTSNVAAV
-851 LLGATQAETENN
+851 FLGATQAEAENN

-874 TTSLLGVQLAAEKR
+874 TTSLLGVQLAAENR

-900 ATVSGYGLIE
+900 VEVSGYGLIE

-988 GTFTNKNTVV
+988 GTFTNKNTIV
-998 SVNKSDI
+998 SVSKSGI

-1044 IVASGN
+1044 IVASGD

-1065 TVVGGVYDVSIKNGT
+1065 TVVGGVYDVSVKSET

-1098 GINEVGSISGF
+1098 GTNTVGSISGF
-1109 DTIGLNVTEA
+1109 DTIGLNVTQD
-1119 NKMNAVL
+1119 NIDQAVL
-1126 TVKKATGGQTEFD
+1126 TVTEAAEGQTEFN
-1139 GVTIEIASDDFLDS
+1139 GVTIEIASDDFLES

-1169 KDLTVKES
+1169 TGLTVKEN

-1204 LFNNKTVKATES
+1204 LFSNKTVKATES

-1223 LLGTVAFINQGAEFI
+1223 LLGTVAFVNQGAEFI

-1374 LGALWD
+1374 LGALWN
-1380 LSESL
+1380 LNESL

-1412 LDLDSTVTHAV
+1412 LELDSTVTHAV

>member
-1 MLIANLR
+1 MLIENLR

-16 AVAAA
+16 AVATA
-21 LTLSVQASAADTLQG
+21 LTLSVQANAADTLQG

-53 YWVLTGTEQTAE
+53 YWVLTGAEQTAE

-79 LPDQIPVSHIYL
+79 QANQIPVSHIYL

-101 NQMTVGG
+101 NQMTIGG
-108 QTSTFASAV
+108 QTSTFASAF

-125 NVDSLEADANKATL
+125 NVDSLEADANKVTL
-139 NTSADAAGSYAF
+139 DANVEASGGYAF
-151 SNIFAT
+151 TNIFAT

-171 DDVEINVTV
+171 GDVEINLIA
-180 DPSDVSLEDLGAFWA
+180 DPSDDSDEDIGAFWA
-195 WGAYVD
+195 WGAYV
-201 NLSAEAGM
+201 NNPSAEAEM

-221 LSDTKIAAPKE
+221 LSDTKIAAPE
-232 MYVDGVMTEQVNT
+232 IYVDGVMTQQVNT

-251 RFVLENLT
+251 RFVLENLS
-259 ITTDT
+259 ITTDD
-264 GYFRGVT
+264 GHFRGVT
-271 TVGADEAQI
+271 AFGADEVQI
-280 DRNKTTVT
+280 HRNATTAK
-288 DLTFSSTDFAYV
+288 DLTLSPKTFAVV
-300 EGMEVYDFGRAEA
+300 EGMEVNGFGRAEA
-313 ANNTYIADGIELNGS
+313 ANNTYTADGIELNGS
-328 DLILSGGWFQDG
+328 DLILRGGRFLDG
-340 DSAVFANNT
+340 DSAVFSNNT
-349 VNIADVTAGSVSG
+349 VNIADITAGSISG

-368 GIQTR
+368 GMLTSG
-373 DVADVTANATT
+373 VADVTANATT

-390 TLSPWDAGS
+390 TLSPSAAGS
-399 SYETESLWARAVSVS
+399 SVETESLSALAVSVS

-420 ASGNLLSAHDVHV
+420 ASDNLLSVHDVHV
-433 HSAILSAAYVSGEDT
+433 YSAILSAAYVSGEDT

-481 AAITGNAEIS
+481 AAISGNAEIS
-491 RNAVSVKDVTAAD
+491 RNEVSVKDVTSAD

-514 VGSTQNASVVMNG
+514 VGSAQNASVVMNG

-554 AYHSGA
+554 VYHSGA
-560 DISTVTLQ
+560 DTSTVTLQ
-568 NNRARVLDSDFA
+568 NNRARVLDSKFT
-580 GQFGVAGA
+580 GQLGVAAA
-588 EVDIRGSADVSNNAV
+588 EVDIRGSAVVSNNAV
-603 ELRNVTADHFSA
+603 ELSNVTADRFYA
-615 LGASYVGYVT
+615 LGASYVGSDT

-685 GESYVMSVSA
+685 GGSSVMSVSA
-695 TDAGEARALNNTL
+695 TEAGEARALNNTL
-708 EVSGLTARNDQGTA
+708 EVSGLTASNDQGTA
-722 VTHVVAAHL
+722 VTNVVAAHL

-741 ATVVEDSS
+741 ATV
-749 FTGTTRLWGVRL
+749 
-761 VAENQGIASENH
+761 
-773 VALSGTKF
+773 
-781 SGTSNVAAVSLGAT
+781 
-795 QAETENNVIIVEDSS
+795 VEDSS

-833 NVALSGTK
+833 NVALSGT
-841 FSGTSNVATV
+841 SNVATV

-863 AIVVEDSSFTG
+863 AMLVEDSSFTG
-874 TTSLLGVQLAAEKR
+874 TTSLLGVQLAAENR

-900 ATVSGYGLIE
+900 VEVSGYGLIE

-919 VEVNNSTLLL
+919 IEVNNSTLLL

-988 GTFTNKNTVV
+988 GTFTNKNTIV
-998 SVNKSDI
+998 SVSKSGI

-1044 IVASGN
+1044 IVASGD

-1109 DTIGLNVTEA
+1109 DTIGLNVTQD
-1119 NKMNAVL
+1119 NIDQAVL
-1126 TVKKATGGQTEFD
+1126 TVTQAAEGQTKFD
-1139 GVTIEIASDDFLDS
+1139 GVTIEIASDDFLES

-1192 LGNGENLTSENN
+1192 LGNGENLTSEND

-1284 AGLRVNPN
+1284 AGLRINPN

-1380 LSESL
+1380 LNESL

-1401 DVSLNNRYNDK
+1401 DVDLNNRYNDK

-1447 VFDGDAESAVNSF
+1447 VFDGDAESSVNSF

>member
-1 MLIANLR
+1 MLIENLR

-21 LTLSVQASAADTLQG
+21 LTLSVQANATDTLQG
-36 KVVAD
+36 QVVAD
-41 EAPNYSTQSGKQ
+41 KAPNYSAQSGKQ
-53 YWVLTGTEQTAE
+53 YWVLTGAEQTAE

-79 LPDQIPVSHIYL
+79 QADQIPVSHIYL

-108 QTSTFASAV
+108 QTSKFDSAV
-117 LVMNVWAD
+117 LFMNVWAD
-125 NVDSLEADANKATL
+125 NVDSLEVDANKVTL
-139 NTSADAAGSYAF
+139 DANVEASGGYAF
-151 SNIFAT
+151 TNIFAT

-171 DDVEINVTV
+171 GDVEINLIA
-180 DPSDVSLEDLGAFWA
+180 DPSDDSDEDIGAFWA
-195 WGAYVD
+195 WGAYV
-201 NLSAEAGM
+201 NNPSAEAGM
-209 TSSVHF
+209 TSSVRF

-221 LSDTKIAAPKE
+221 LSGTKIAAPE
-232 MYVDGVMTEQVNT
+232 IYVDGVMTQQVNT

-251 RFVLENLT
+251 RYVLENLS
-259 ITTDT
+259 ITTDD
-264 GYFRGVT
+264 GHFRGVT
-271 TVGADEAQI
+271 AVGADEAQI
-280 DRNKTTVT
+280 YRNETTVT
-288 DLTFSSTDFAYV
+288 GLIFSSTDFASV
-300 EGMEVYDFGRAEA
+300 EGMEVNGFGRAEA
-313 ANNTYIADGIELNGS
+313 ANNTYTADGIELNGS
-328 DLILSGGWFQDG
+328 DLILRGGRFLDG

-349 VNIADVTAGSVSG
+349 VNIANVTAGSVSG

-368 GIQTR
+368 GIQTS
-373 DVADVTANATT
+373 DVADVSANATT

-420 ASGNLLSAHDVHV
+420 ASDNLLSVHDVHV

-481 AAITGNAEIS
+481 AAISGNAEIS
-491 RNAVSVKDVTAAD
+491 RNEVSVKDVTAAD

-514 VGSTQNASVVMNG
+514 VGSAQNASVVMNG

-554 AYHSGA
+554 VYHSGA
-560 DISTVTLQ
+560 DTSTVTLQ
-568 NNRARVLDSDFA
+568 NNRARVLDSKFT
-580 GQFGVAGA
+580 GQLGVAGA
-588 EVDIRGSADVSNNAV
+588 EVDIRGSAVVSNHAV
-603 ELRNVTADHFSA
+603 ELSNVTADRFYA
-615 LGASYVGYVT
+615 LGASYVGSET

-649 QFVAARSFFTDGDEE
+649 QFVAARSLFTDGDEE

-685 GESYVMSVSA
+685 GGSSVMSVSA
-695 TDAGEARALNNTL
+695 TEAGEARALNNTL
-708 EVSGLTARNDQGTA
+708 EVSGLTASNDQGTA
-722 VTHVVAAHL
+722 VTNVVAAHL

-741 ATVVEDSS
+741 ATV
-749 FTGTTRLWGVRL
+749 
-761 VAENQGIASENH
+761 
-773 VALSGTKF
+773 
-781 SGTSNVAAVSLGAT
+781 
-795 QAETENNVIIVEDSS
+795 VEDSS

-863 AIVVEDSSFTG
+863 AMLVEDSSFTG
-874 TTSLLGVQLAAEKR
+874 TTSLLGVKLAAENR

-900 ATVSGYGLIE
+900 VEVSGYGLIE
-910 AVSVYSQDT
+910 AVSVYSQNT
-919 VEVNNSTLLL
+919 VEVDNSTLLL
-929 SDVSMDGEPA
+929 SNVSMDGKPA

-946 SGKTVS
+946 LGKTVS

-988 GTFTNKNTVV
+988 GTFTNKNTIV

-1022 VEINNQTVVVSYS
+1022 VEINNQTVVVSNS

-1044 IVASGN
+1044 IVASGD

-1065 TVVGGVYDVSIKNGT
+1065 TVEGGVYAVSVKNGT

-1098 GINEVGSISGF
+1098 GTNTVGSISGF

-1119 NKMNAVL
+1119 NKEKAVL
-1126 TVKKATGGQTEFD
+1126 TVTDADAGQMEFN
-1139 GVTIEIASDDFLDS
+1139 GVTIEIASDDFLES

-1177 HTFIETTYTADGDVV
+1177 HTFLETTYTADGDVV
-1192 LGNGENLTSENN
+1192 LGNGENLTSEND

-1223 LLGTVAFINQGAEFI
+1223 LLGTVAFVNQGAEFI

-1327 TRYQTDGVLYVD
+1327 TRYQTDGVLYAD

-1380 LSESL
+1380 LNESL

-1401 DVSLNNRYNDK
+1401 DVDLNNRYNDK
-1412 LDLDSTVTHAV
+1412 LELDSTVTHAV

>member
-1 MLIANLR
+1 MLIENLR

-16 AVAAA
+16 AVATA
-21 LTLSVQASAADTLQG
+21 LTLSVQANAADTLQG

-41 EAPNYSTQSGKQ
+41 EAPNYSAQSGKQ
-53 YWVLTGTEQTAE
+53 YWVLTGAEQTAE

-79 LPDQIPVSHIYL
+79 QANQIPVSHIYL

-101 NQMTVGG
+101 NQMTIGG

-117 LVMNVWAD
+117 LLMNVWAD
-125 NVDSLEADANKATL
+125 NVDSLEADANKVAL

-151 SNIFAT
+151 TNILAMK
-157 RIGEATIRNSETVI
+157 IVDATIRNSETVI
-171 DDVEINVTV
+171 NDVEINVTV
-180 DPSDVSLEDLGAFWA
+180 DPSDDSVEDLGAFWA
-195 WGAYVD
+195 WGASVD
-201 NLSAEAGM
+201 NLSADAGM
-209 TSSVHF
+209 TSSVRF

-221 LSDTKIAAPKE
+221 LSGTKIDAPE
-232 MYVDGVMTEQVNT
+232 IYVDGVMSQQVNT

-251 RFVLENLT
+251 RFVLENLS
-259 ITTDT
+259 ITTDD
-264 GYFRGVT
+264 GHFRGVT
-271 TVGADEAQI
+271 AVGADEAQI
-280 DRNKTTVT
+280 YRNETTVT
-288 DLTFSSTDFAYV
+288 GLIFSSTDFASV
-300 EGMEVYDFGRAEA
+300 EGMEVNGFGRAEA
-313 ANNTYIADGIELNGS
+313 ANNTYTADGIELNGS
-328 DLILSGGWFQDG
+328 DLILRGGRFLDG

-349 VNIADVTAGSVSG
+349 VNIANVTAGSVSG

-368 GIQTR
+368 GMLTSG
-373 DVADVTANATT
+373 VADVTANATT

-390 TLSPWDAGS
+390 TLSPSAAGS
-399 SYETESLWARAVSVS
+399 SVETKSLSALAVSVF

-420 ASGNLLSAHDVHV
+420 ASDNLLSGHDVHV
-433 HSAILSAAYVSGEDT
+433 HSAILSAAYVSGKDT

-560 DISTVTLQ
+560 DNSTVTLQ
-568 NNRARVLDSDFA
+568 NNRARVLDSKFI
-580 GQFGVAGA
+580 GQLGVAGA
-588 EVDIRGSADVSNNAV
+588 EVDIRGSAVVSNNAV
-603 ELRNVTADHFSA
+603 ELRNVTADRFYA
-615 LGASYVGYVT
+615 LGASYVGSDT

-673 GNRLEMTDATLS
+673 GNRLEMTDVTLS
-685 GESYVMSVSA
+685 GEVRVLA
-695 TDAGEARALNNTL
+695 TWASEAGEVRASNNTL
-708 EVSGLTARNDQGTA
+708 RISGLTADNNQADTA
-722 VTHVVAAHL
+722 SEVIAVDL
-731 DATQAVAENN
+731 DAMQAEVENN
-741 ATVVEDSS
+741 AMVV
-749 FTGTTRLWGVRL
+749 V
-761 VAENQGIASENH
+761 
-773 VALSGTKF
+773 
-781 SGTSNVAAVSLGAT
+781 
-795 QAETENNVIIVEDSS
+795 DSS
-810 FTGTTSLLGVR
+810 FTGTTSLLGVQ
-821 LTAENQGVASGN
+821 LAAENRGVASGN
-833 NVALSGTK
+833 NVALSGTE
-841 FSGTSNVATV
+841 FSGTSNVAAV
-851 LLGATQAETENN
+851 FLGATQAEAENN
-863 AIVVEDSSFTG
+863 AMVVEDSSFTG
-874 TTSLLGVQLAAEKR
+874 TTSLLGVQLAAENR

-900 ATVSGYGLIE
+900 VEVSGYGLIE

-939 LIAGVDS
+939 LIASVDG

-1044 IVASGN
+1044 IVASGD

-1109 DTIGLNVTEA
+1109 DTIGLNVTQD
-1119 NKMNAVL
+1119 NIDQAVL
-1126 TVKKATGGQTEFD
+1126 TVTQAAEGQTKFD
-1139 GVTIEIASDDFLDS
+1139 GVTIEIASDDFLES

-1192 LGNGENLTSENN
+1192 LGNGENLTSEND

-1284 AGLRVNPN
+1284 DGLRINPN

-1380 LSESL
+1380 LNESL

-1401 DVSLNNRYNDK
+1401 DVDLNNRYNDK

-1473 FELGLRIRPSLE
+1473 FELGMRIRPSLE

>member
-1 MLIANLR
+1 MLIENIR

-41 EAPNYSTQSGKQ
+41 EAPNYSAQSGKQ
-53 YWVLTGTEQTAE
+53 YWVLTGAEQTAE

-79 LPDQIPVSHIYL
+79 QADQIPVSHIYL
-91 SEADKAVANG
+91 FEADKAVANG

-108 QTSTFASAV
+108 QTSKFDSAV
-117 LVMNVWAD
+117 LFMNVWAD
-125 NVDSLEADANKATL
+125 NVDSLEVDANKVTL
-139 NTSADAAGSYAF
+139 DANVEASGGYAF
-151 SNIFAT
+151 TNIFAT

-171 DDVEINVTV
+171 GDVEINLIA
-180 DPSDVSLEDLGAFWA
+180 DPSDDSDEDIGAFWA
-195 WGAYVD
+195 WGAYV
-201 NLSAEAGM
+201 NNPSAEAGM
-209 TSSVHF
+209 TSSVRF

-221 LSDTKIAAPKE
+221 LSGTKIAAPE
-232 MYVDGVMTEQVNT
+232 IYVDGVMTQQVNT

-251 RFVLENLT
+251 RYVLENLS
-259 ITTDT
+259 ITTDD
-264 GYFRGVT
+264 GHFRGVT
-271 TVGADEAQI
+271 AVGADEAQI
-280 DRNKTTVT
+280 YRNETTVT
-288 DLTFSSTDFAYV
+288 GLIFSSTDFASV
-300 EGMEVYDFGRAEA
+300 EGMEVNGFGRAEA
-313 ANNTYIADGIELNGS
+313 ANNTYTADGIELNGS
-328 DLILSGGWFQDG
+328 DLILRGGRFLDG

-349 VNIADVTAGSVSG
+349 VNIANVTAGSVSG

-368 GIQTR
+368 GIQTS
-373 DVADVTANATT
+373 DVADVSANATT

-420 ASGNLLSAHDVHV
+420 ASDNLLSVHDVHV

-481 AAITGNAEIS
+481 AAISGNAEIS
-491 RNAVSVKDVTAAD
+491 RNEVSVKDVTAAD

-514 VGSTQNASVVMNG
+514 VGSAQNASVVMNG

-554 AYHSGA
+554 VYHSGA
-560 DISTVTLQ
+560 DTSTVTLQ
-568 NNRARVLDSDFA
+568 NNRARVLDSKFT
-580 GQFGVAGA
+580 GQLGVAGA
-588 EVDIRGSADVSNNAV
+588 EVDIRGSAVVSNNAV
-603 ELRNVTADHFSA
+603 ELSNVTADRFYA
-615 LGASYVGYVT
+615 LGASYVGSET

-649 QFVAARSFFTDGDEE
+649 QFVAARSLFTDGDEE

-685 GESYVMSVSA
+685 GGSSVMSVSA
-695 TDAGEARALNNTL
+695 TEAGEARALNNTL
-708 EVSGLTARNDQGTA
+708 EVSGLTASNDQGTA
-722 VTHVVAAHL
+722 VTNVVAAHL

-741 ATVVEDSS
+741 ATV
-749 FTGTTRLWGVRL
+749 
-761 VAENQGIASENH
+761 
-773 VALSGTKF
+773 
-781 SGTSNVAAVSLGAT
+781 
-795 QAETENNVIIVEDSS
+795 VEDSS

-863 AIVVEDSSFTG
+863 AMLVEDSSFTG
-874 TTSLLGVQLAAEKR
+874 TTSLLGVKLAAENR

-900 ATVSGYGLIE
+900 VEVSGYGLIE
-910 AVSVYSQDT
+910 AVSVYSQNT
-919 VEVNNSTLLL
+919 VEVDNSTLLL
-929 SDVSMDGEPA
+929 SNVSMDGKPA

-946 SGKTVS
+946 LGKTVS

-988 GTFTNKNTVV
+988 GTFTNKNTIV
-998 SVNKSDI
+998 SVNKSGI

-1044 IVASGN
+1044 IVASGD

-1065 TVVGGVYDVSIKNGT
+1065 TVVGGVYDVSVKSET

-1098 GINEVGSISGF
+1098 GTNTVGSISGF

-1119 NKMNAVL
+1119 NKEKAVL
-1126 TVKKATGGQTEFD
+1126 TVTDADAGQMEFN
-1139 GVTIEIASDDFLDS
+1139 GVTIEIASDDFLES

-1177 HTFIETTYTADGDVV
+1177 HTFLETTYTADGDVV
-1192 LGNGENLTSENN
+1192 LGNGENLTSEND

-1223 LLGTVAFINQGAEFI
+1223 LLGTVAFVNQGAEFI

-1327 TRYQTDGVLYVD
+1327 TRYQTDGVLYAD

-1380 LSESL
+1380 LNESL

-1401 DVSLNNRYNDK
+1401 DVDLNNRYNDK
-1412 LDLDSTVTHAV
+1412 LELDSTVTHAV

>member
-1 MLIANLR
+1 MLIENLR

-21 LTLSVQASAADTLQG
+21 LTLSVQANATDTLQG
-36 KVVAD
+36 QVVAD
-41 EAPNYSTQSGKQ
+41 KAPNYSAQSGKQ
-53 YWVLTGTEQTAE
+53 YWVLTGAEQTAE

-79 LPDQIPVSHIYL
+79 QADQIPVSHIYL

-108 QTSTFASAV
+108 QTSKFDSAV
-117 LVMNVWAD
+117 LFMNVWAD
-125 NVDSLEADANKATL
+125 NVDSLEVDANKVTL
-139 NTSADAAGSYAF
+139 DANVEASGGYAF
-151 SNIFAT
+151 TNIFAT

-171 DDVEINVTV
+171 GDVEINLIA
-180 DPSDVSLEDLGAFWA
+180 DPSDDSDEDIGAFWA
-195 WGAYVD
+195 WGAYV
-201 NLSAEAGM
+201 NNPSAEAGM
-209 TSSVHF
+209 TSSVRF

-221 LSDTKIAAPKE
+221 LSGTKIAAPE
-232 MYVDGVMTEQVNT
+232 IYVDGVMTQQVNT

-251 RFVLENLT
+251 RYVLENLS
-259 ITTDT
+259 ITTDD
-264 GYFRGVT
+264 GHFRGVT
-271 TVGADEAQI
+271 AVGADEAQI
-280 DRNKTTVT
+280 YRNETTVT
-288 DLTFSSTDFAYV
+288 GLIFSSTDFASV
-300 EGMEVYDFGRAEA
+300 EGMEVNGFGRAEA
-313 ANNTYIADGIELNGS
+313 ANNTYTADGIELNGS
-328 DLILSGGWFQDG
+328 DLILRGGRFLDG

-349 VNIADVTAGSVSG
+349 VNIANVTAGSVSG

-368 GIQTR
+368 GIQTS
-373 DVADVTANATT
+373 DVADVSANATT

-420 ASGNLLSAHDVHV
+420 ASDNLLSVHDVHV

-481 AAITGNAEIS
+481 AAISGNAEIS
-491 RNAVSVKDVTAAD
+491 RNEVSVKDVTAAD

-514 VGSTQNASVVMNG
+514 VGSAQNASVVMNG
-527 NLLEVENVTNTGP
+527 NLLEAENVTNTGP

-554 AYHSGA
+554 VYHSGA
-560 DISTVTLQ
+560 DTSTVTLQ
-568 NNRARVLDSDFA
+568 NNRARVLDSKFT
-580 GQFGVAGA
+580 GQLGVAGA
-588 EVDIRGSADVSNNAV
+588 EVDIRGSAVVSNNAV
-603 ELRNVTADHFSA
+603 ELSNVTADRFYA
-615 LGASYVGYVT
+615 LGASYVGSET

-649 QFVAARSFFTDGDEE
+649 QFVAARSLFTDGDEE

-685 GESYVMSVSA
+685 GGSSVMSVSA
-695 TDAGEARALNNTL
+695 TEAGEARALNNTL
-708 EVSGLTARNDQGTA
+708 EVSGLTASNDQGTA
-722 VTHVVAAHL
+722 VTNVVAAHL

-741 ATVVEDSS
+741 ATV
-749 FTGTTRLWGVRL
+749 
-761 VAENQGIASENH
+761 
-773 VALSGTKF
+773 
-781 SGTSNVAAVSLGAT
+781 
-795 QAETENNVIIVEDSS
+795 VEDSS

-863 AIVVEDSSFTG
+863 AMLVEDSSFTG
-874 TTSLLGVQLAAEKR
+874 TTSLLGVKLAAENR

-900 ATVSGYGLIE
+900 VEVSGYGLIE
-910 AVSVYSQDT
+910 AVSVYSQNT
-919 VEVNNSTLLL
+919 VEVDNSTLLL
-929 SDVSMDGEPA
+929 SNVSMDGKPA

-946 SGKTVS
+946 LGKTVS

-988 GTFTNKNTVV
+988 GTFTNKNTIV

-1022 VEINNQTVVVSYS
+1022 VEINNQTVVVSNS

-1044 IVASGN
+1044 IVASGD

-1065 TVVGGVYDVSIKNGT
+1065 TVEGGVYAVSVKNGT

-1098 GINEVGSISGF
+1098 GTNTVGSISGF

-1119 NKMNAVL
+1119 NKEKAVL
-1126 TVKKATGGQTEFD
+1126 TVTDADAGQMEFN
-1139 GVTIEIASDDFLDS
+1139 GVTIEIASDDFLES

-1177 HTFIETTYTADGDVV
+1177 HTFLETTYTADGDVV
-1192 LGNGENLTSENN
+1192 LGNGENLTSEND

-1223 LLGTVAFINQGAEFI
+1223 LLGTVAFVNQGAEFI

-1327 TRYQTDGVLYVD
+1327 TRYQTDGVLYAD

-1380 LSESL
+1380 LNESL

-1401 DVSLNNRYNDK
+1401 DVDLNNRYNDK
-1412 LDLDSTVTHAV
+1412 LELDSTVTHAV

>member
-125 NVDSLEADANKATL
+125 NVDSLEADANKVTL
-139 NTSADAAGSYAF
+139 DSNVEASGGYAF
-151 SNIFAT
+151 TNIFAT
-157 RIGEATIRNSETVI
+157 RIGEGTIRNSETVI
-171 DDVEINVTV
+171 GDVEINVIA
-180 DPSDVSLEDLGAFWA
+180 DPSGESDEDLGAFWA
-195 WGAYVD
+195 WGAYV
-201 NLSAEAGM
+201 NNRSAEAGM

-221 LSDTKIAAPKE
+221 LSGTKIAAPE
-232 MYVDGVMTEQVNT
+232 IYVDGVMTQQVNT
-245 VVAEDN
+245 VVAEGN
-251 RFVLENLT
+251 RFVLENLS
-259 ITTDT
+259 ISTDD

-271 TVGADEAQI
+271 AFGADEVQI
-280 DRNKTTVT
+280 HRNATTVK
-288 DLTFSSTDFAYV
+288 DLTLSPKTFAVV
-300 EGMEVYDFGRAEA
+300 EGMEVYGFGRAEA
-313 ANNTYIADGIELNGS
+313 ANNTYTADGIELNGS

-349 VNIADVTAGSVSG
+349 VSIADVTAGSVSG

-420 ASGNLLSAHDVHV
+420 ASDNLLSAHNVHV

-554 AYHSGA
+554 AYHSGT
-560 DISTVTLQ
+560 DTSTVTLQ
-568 NNRARVLDSDFA
+568 NNRARVLDSEFT
-580 GQFGVAGA
+580 GQLGVAGA

-603 ELRNVTADHFSA
+603 ELRNVKADHFSA

-685 GESYVMSVSA
+685 GGSSVMSVSA

-722 VTHVVAAHL
+722 VTNVVAAHL
-731 DATQAVAENN
+731 DATQAVA
-741 ATVVEDSS
+741 
-749 FTGTTRLWGVRL
+749 
-761 VAENQGIASENH
+761 
-773 VALSGTKF
+773 
-781 SGTSNVAAVSLGAT
+781 
-795 QAETENNVIIVEDSS
+795 ENNVIIVEDSS

-821 LTAENQGVASGN
+821 LTAENQ
-833 NVALSGTK
+833 
-841 FSGTSNVATV
+841 
-851 LLGATQAETENN
+851 
-863 AIVVEDSSFTG
+863 
-874 TTSLLGVQLAAEKR
+874 

-1327 TRYQTDGVLYVD
+1327 TRYQTDGVFYVD

-1374 LGALWD
+1374 LGAMWD

>member
-1 MLIANLR
+1 MLIENLR

-21 LTLSVQASAADTLQG
+21 LTLSVQTNAADTLQG

-41 EAPNYSTQSGKQ
+41 EAPNYSAQSGEQ
-53 YWVLTGTEQTAE
+53 YWVLTGAEQTAE

-79 LPDQIPVSHIYL
+79 QADQIPVSHIYL

-125 NVDSLEADANKATL
+125 NVDSLEADANKVTL
-139 NTSADAAGSYAF
+139 DANVEASGGYAF
-151 SNIFAT
+151 TNIFAT

-171 DDVEINVTV
+171 GDVEINLIA
-180 DPSDVSLEDLGAFWA
+180 DPSDDSDEDIGAFWA
-195 WGAYVD
+195 WGAYV
-201 NLSAEAGM
+201 NNPSAEAGM
-209 TSSVHF
+209 TSSVRF

-221 LSDTKIAAPKE
+221 LSGTKIDAPE
-232 MYVDGVMTEQVNT
+232 IYVDGVMSQQVNT

-251 RFVLENLT
+251 RFVLENLS
-259 ITTDT
+259 ITTDD
-264 GYFRGVT
+264 GHFRGVT
-271 TVGADEAQI
+271 AVGADEAQI
-280 DRNKTTVT
+280 YRNETTVT
-288 DLTFSSTDFAYV
+288 GLIFSSTDFASV
-300 EGMEVYDFGRAEA
+300 EGMEVNGFGRAEA
-313 ANNTYIADGIELNGS
+313 ANNTYTADGIELNGS
-328 DLILSGGWFQDG
+328 DLILRGGRFLDG

-349 VNIADVTAGSVSG
+349 VKIANVTAGSVSG

-368 GIQTR
+368 GIQTS
-373 DVADVTANATT
+373 DVADVSANATT

-420 ASGNLLSAHDVHV
+420 ASDNLLLAHDVHV

-448 ASVSLIGNK
+448 ASVSLTGNK

-560 DISTVTLQ
+560 DNSTVTLQ
-568 NNRARVLDSDFA
+568 NNRARVLDSKFT
-580 GQFGVAGA
+580 GQLGVAGA

-636 TLIAEGVTASDYA
+636 TLIAEGVTASNYS

-708 EVSGLTARNDQGTA
+708 EVSGLTASNDQGTA
-722 VTHVVAAHL
+722 ETIVVAAHL
-731 DATQAVAENN
+731 YATQAVAENN
-741 ATVVEDSS
+741 AMVIKNSSFVGTTVLEGVNQRTENSGVASGNSVSVSKTNFSGTNNVFAVDLVAMKAEVENNSMVVEDSS
-749 FTGTTRLWGVRL
+749 FAGTTALEGVNL
-761 VAENQGIASENH
+761 TTENRG
-773 VALSGTKF
+773 VVSGT
-781 SGTSNVAAVSLGAT
+781 GVS
-795 QAETENNVIIVEDSS
+795 I
-810 FTGTTSLLGVR
+810 
-821 LTAENQGVASGN
+821 
-833 NVALSGTK
+833 
-841 FSGTSNVATV
+841 
-851 LLGATQAETENN
+851 
-863 AIVVEDSSFTG
+863 
-874 TTSLLGVQLAAEKR
+874 
-888 GVASGTSVSVSG
+888 SG
-900 ATVSGYGLIE
+900 ATVTGYGLIQ
-910 AVSVYSQDT
+910 AVAVQSPNT
-919 VEVNNSTLLL
+919 VEVDNSTLLL
-929 SDVSMDGEPA
+929 SDVSMEGEQA
-939 LIAGVDS
+939 LIAGVAIF
-946 SGKTVS
+946 GKTVS
-952 VQNTLVQATE
+952 VQNTFVQAT
-962 VDIQDN
+962 QLTMKDN
-968 KELKE
+968 GE
-973 RNVLAGVSAFITNDG
+973 RNALGGVSVEINDG
-988 GTFTNKNTVV
+988 GTFTNENTVV
-998 SVNKSDI
+998 SLLNNSEI
-1005 TNGYVA
+1005 TDGYVA
-1011 GTLVALADGGQ
+1011 GTLVSLVDGGQ
-1022 VEINNQTVVVSYS
+1022 VEINNQTVVVSNS

-1044 IVASGN
+1044 IVASGD

-1065 TVVGGVYDVSIKNGT
+1065 TVVGGVYDVSVKSET
-1080 STRSGNDVELTN
+1080 STRGGNDVELTN

-1098 GINEVGSISGF
+1098 GTNKVGSISGF

-1119 NKMNAVL
+1119 NKEKAVL
-1126 TVKKATGGQTEFD
+1126 TVTDADAGQMEFN
-1139 GVTIEIASDDFLDS
+1139 GVTIEIASDDFLES

-1163 GGKYTF
+1163 GGTYTF
-1169 KDLTVKES
+1169 TDLTVKES
-1177 HTFIETTYTADGDVV
+1177 HTFLETTYMADGKVV
-1192 LGNGENLTSENN
+1192 LDDGNSLTSEND

-1238 ADEGIAA
+1238 AEEGIAA

-1284 AGLRVNPN
+1284 AGLRINPN

-1327 TRYQTDGVLYVD
+1327 TRYQTDGVLYAD

-1374 LGALWD
+1374 LGAMWGLN
-1380 LSESL
+1380 ESL

-1412 LDLDSTVTHAV
+1412 LELDSTVTHAV